1 MTHRFRFTCTRLLP
15 ACALAALLVGPPGFA
30 PSANAADVT
39 YPGSNLDKG
48 PLWNIDNSLFPAGS
62 LSDNVVT
69 INSGNVGGD
78 VYGNDVDAAFSPV
91 SNNTVILSGGSVGGD
106 ILGGAN
112 NGAVTDNNVSISG
125 FGSVLGSV
133 YGGYGA
139 AEGTVN
145 GNDVSISDSGS
156 VTGNVLGGY
165 SRSVNSHVIGNTVTI
180 SGGTVRDI
188 YGGQSGKG
196 NALNNRVTLDGAAS
210 QTNVI
215 YGGRVEQGTA
225 RENAVV
231 MKNGSVTLGIFGG
244 IATADGGQAQDNHVT
259 MSGGSVGEHLIG
271 GYVQNGSGAA
281 TGNSVIFNGGS
292 VTENVYGGRSVN
304 GPAQNNSVTMTNGSA
319 NWLLGGYSNSGDAS
333 GNRVEVSGGT
343 LSGGVNGGETTSG
356 NATGNSV
363 DFSNVTATYVQGGY
377 SGSGSATGNSL
388 ALHSGTVQNNAFGGY
403 VDSGSGEA
411 SDNSVTFNGGS
422 VTNNI
427 YGGMSAAGLAQNN
440 SVTMTNGSAKWLL
453 GGYSANGNV
462 IGNSVT
468 FNGGSVTNN
477 IYGGMSA
484 AGLAQNNSVTMTNG
498 SAKWLLGGYSA
509 NGNVIG
515 NSVNVSG
522 GTLTGVSGGE
532 SNSGSATG
540 NIVSISSGTVQ
551 SNVNGGFVAS
561 GSGKATGNIVNI
573 SGNAD
578 LSTATVA
585 GGISSSDAFTGNTLN
600 KNSDAAVHI
609 ARNFASVNFGYS
621 GNANIGELDS
631 TPTGSALSGVT
642 VNTNA
647 NNVSFD
653 GVISGSGPITKT
665 GAGTLILSGT
675 NTYSGGTTISAGTL
689 SIGSDTNI
697 GSGTNTIG
705 NKGTLLLSGNGT
717 YTNDWTLSGAG
728 SAIATDNNNTLSG
741 VLSGNGGLTKTG
753 AGTLTLTGNNTYAGG
768 TAIND
773 GTLKGNIASGTDLSI
788 AASAI
793 YDGDNKARSVGGLNG
808 GGKILNTDGLTVQ
821 SGDFAGI
828 IDNSNTSLLKN
839 GAGTLTLTGNNAYTG
854 STTIS
859 EGTLKG
865 NIASGTD
872 LSIAASAIYDG
883 DNKAR
888 SVGGL
893 NGGGKILNTSGLT
906 VQSGTFGG
914 VIDNSNTSLIK
925 TGAGTLTLTGNN
937 AYTGGTTISEGT
949 LKGNIASGTD
959 LSIAASATY
968 DGDNK
973 ARSVGD
979 LNGGGNIFNTDG
991 LTVQSGTF
999 DGVIDNSNTSLTKT
1013 GAGTLTLT
1021 GNNAYTGSTT
1031 ISEGT
1036 LKGNI
1041 ASGTDLSIAASAT
1054 YDGANKARSVGG
1066 LNGGGKILNTDGLTV
1081 QSGTFGGVIG
1091 NSNTS
1096 LIKTGAGTLTLTGTN
1111 AYTGSTTI
1119 SEGTLK
1125 GNIASGTDLSI
1136 ADSATYDGDN
1146 KARSVGGL
1154 NGAGNILNTDG
1165 LTVQSGDFAGSI
1177 DNSNSGL
1184 TKTGA
1189 GTLTLSGTNTYTGM
1203 TTVRSGTLA
1212 LGSDLTS
1219 NQLTLY
1225 GGTVF
1230 DRGSHNHSLDNG
1242 ILSVNGANGQSAM
1255 YKGDLSARN
1264 ATLNFIS
1271 PVHPT
1276 QPLLRVT
1283 GDADVSGSACNVG
1296 LAGGT
1301 SLASGS
1307 TLTLLEVD
1315 PDKTLTANNLQR
1327 GNGIVQIGS
1336 TVAHDITADVNLDP
1350 TTRRLNAVTAQVSP
1364 GRATDQSKALSEGFL
1379 GGLALN
1385 LQGADLVAGRGMDSA
1400 VRASSGT
1407 DDAERHG
1414 FAGFG
1419 ALSGGSLRYN
1429 TGSHLDMNSLSLLTG
1444 LAWGIDL
1451 APGRLT
1457 LGAFFEYGNGS
1468 YDTHNSF
1475 TNAASVD
1482 GDGNAYYLGGGILA
1496 RMDFVNIGPGRF
1508 YAEAS
1513 GRAGKTH
1520 NEYDSSDLRDAAGRK
1535 ADYDSSSPYYG
1546 LHFGTGYV
1554 WNINDAATLDLYGKY
1569 FWTRQQGDSVGLS
1582 TGEHLSFDD
1591 INSSR
1596 LRFGGRFAYILNE
1609 HVAPYIGAAWE
1620 HEFDGKARAKT
1631 NGFDIDAPN
1640 LRGNTGIGELG
1651 LSLTPSADLPL
1662 TIDLGVQGYTGKHEG
1677 VTGSLM
1683 VKWEF

>member
-1 MTHRFRFTCTRLLP
+1 M
-15 ACALAALLVGPPGFA
+15 
-30 PSANAADVT
+30 
-39 YPGSNLDKG
+39 
-48 PLWNIDNSLFPAGS
+48 
-62 LSDNVVT
+62 
-69 INSGNVGGD
+69 
-78 VYGNDVDAAFSPV
+78 
-91 SNNTVILSGGSVGGD
+91 
-106 ILGGAN
+106 
-112 NGAVTDNNVSISG
+112 
-125 FGSVLGSV
+125 
-133 YGGYGA
+133 
-139 AEGTVN
+139 
-145 GNDVSISDSGS
+145 
-156 VTGNVLGGY
+156 
-165 SRSVNSHVIGNTVTI
+165 
-180 SGGTVRDI
+180 
-188 YGGQSGKG
+188 
-196 NALNNRVTLDGAAS
+196 
-210 QTNVI
+210 
-215 YGGRVEQGTA
+215 
-225 RENAVV
+225 
-231 MKNGSVTLGIFGG
+231 
-244 IATADGGQAQDNHVT
+244 
-259 MSGGSVGEHLIG
+259 
-271 GYVQNGSGAA
+271 
-281 TGNSVIFNGGS
+281 
-292 VTENVYGGRSVN
+292 
-304 GPAQNNSVTMTNGSA
+304 
-319 NWLLGGYSNSGDAS
+319 
-333 GNRVEVSGGT
+333 
-343 LSGGVNGGETTSG
+343 
-356 NATGNSV
+356 
-363 DFSNVTATYVQGGY
+363 
-377 SGSGSATGNSL
+377 
-388 ALHSGTVQNNAFGGY
+388 
-403 VDSGSGEA
+403 DSGSGEA

-462 IGNSVT
+462 IGNS
-468 FNGGSVTNN
+468 
-477 IYGGMSA
+477 I
-484 AGLAQNNSVTMTNG
+484 
-498 SAKWLLGGYSA
+498 
-509 NGNVIG
+509 
-515 NSVNVSG
+515 NVSG

-540 NIVSISSGTVQ
+540 NIVSISGGTVQ

-653 GVISGSGPITKT
+653 GVISGSGSITKA

-675 NTYSGGTTISAGTL
+675 NTYSDGTTISAGTL

-697 GSGTNTIG
+697 GSGTNTID

-788 AASAI
+788 ADSAI

-808 GGKILNTDGLTVQ
+808 AGKILNTNGLTVQ

-872 LSIAASAIYDG
+872 LSIADSAIYDG

-893 NGGGKILNTSGLT
+893 NGGGNIFNTDGLT

-937 AYTGGTTISEGT
+937 AYTGGTTINAGT

-959 LSIAASATY
+959 LSIAASAIY
-968 DGDNK
+968 DGD
-973 ARSVGD
+973 
-979 LNGGGNIFNTDG
+979 
-991 LTVQSGTF
+991 
-999 DGVIDNSNTSLTKT
+999 
-1013 GAGTLTLT
+1013 
-1021 GNNAYTGSTT
+1021 
-1031 ISEGT
+1031 
-1036 LKGNI
+1036 
-1041 ASGTDLSIAASAT
+1041 
-1054 YDGANKARSVGG
+1054 NKARSVGG

-1081 QSGTFGGVIG
+1081 QSG
-1091 NSNTS
+1091 
-1096 LIKTGAGTLTLTGTN
+1096 
-1111 AYTGSTTI
+1111 
-1119 SEGTLK
+1119 
-1125 GNIASGTDLSI
+1125 
-1136 ADSATYDGDN
+1136 
-1146 KARSVGGL
+1146 
-1154 NGAGNILNTDG
+1154 
-1165 LTVQSGDFAGSI
+1165 DFAGSI
-1177 DNSNSGL
+1177 DNSNTSL

-1212 LGSDLTS
+1212 LGSELTS

-1242 ILSVNGANGQSAM
+1242 ILSVNGVNGQSAM

-1283 GDADVSGSACNVG
+1283 GDTDVSGSACNVG

-1307 TLTLLEVD
+1307 TLPLLEVD

-1336 TVAHDITADVNLDP
+1336 TVAHDINADVNLDP
-1350 TTRRLNAVTAQVSP
+1350 TTRRLNALTAQVSP
-1364 GRATDQSKALSEGFL
+1364 GRATDQSKALPEGFL

-1496 RMDFVNIGPGRF
+1496 RMDFVNTGPGRF

-1620 HEFDGKARAKT
+1620 HEFDGKARART

-1662 TIDLGVQGYTGKHEG
+1662 TVDLGVQGYTGKHEG

>member
-48 PLWNIDNSLFPAGS
+48 PLWNIGNSLFPAGS
-62 LSDNVVT
+62 LSNNKVT
-69 INSGNVGGD
+69 INSGNVSGD

-112 NGAVTDNNVSISG
+112 NGAVTGNKVSISG

-145 GNDVSISDSGS
+145 GNDVSIFDSGS

-196 NALNNRVTLDGAAS
+196 NALNNSVTLDGAAS
-210 QTNVI
+210 QANVI

-244 IATADGGQAQDNHVT
+244 IATVDGGQAQDNHVT
-259 MSGGSVGEHLIG
+259 MSGGAVGEHLIG
-271 GYVQNGSGAA
+271 GYVQNGNGAA

-319 NWLLGGYSNSGDAS
+319 NWLLGGYSDSGDAS

-440 SVTMTNGSAKWLL
+440 SVIMTNGSA
-453 GGYSANGNV
+453 N
-462 IGNSVT
+462 
-468 FNGGSVTNN
+468 
-477 IYGGMSA
+477 
-484 AGLAQNNSVTMTNG
+484 
-498 SAKWLLGGYSA
+498 WLLGGYSA

-522 GTLTGVSGGE
+522 GE

-540 NIVSISSGTVQ
+540 NIVSISGGTVQ

-653 GVISGSGPITKT
+653 GVISGSGSITKT

-872 LSIAASAIYDG
+872 LSIAASA
-883 DNKAR
+883 
-888 SVGGL
+888 
-893 NGGGKILNTSGLT
+893 
-906 VQSGTFGG
+906 
-914 VIDNSNTSLIK
+914 
-925 TGAGTLTLTGNN
+925 
-937 AYTGGTTISEGT
+937 
-949 LKGNIASGTD
+949 
-959 LSIAASATY
+959 
-968 DGDNK
+968 
-973 ARSVGD
+973 
-979 LNGGGNIFNTDG
+979 
-991 LTVQSGTF
+991 
-999 DGVIDNSNTSLTKT
+999 
-1013 GAGTLTLT
+1013 
-1021 GNNAYTGSTT
+1021 
-1031 ISEGT
+1031 
-1036 LKGNI
+1036 
-1041 ASGTDLSIAASAT
+1041 T

-1096 LIKTGAGTLTLTGTN
+1096 LI
-1111 AYTGSTTI
+1111 
-1119 SEGTLK
+1119 
-1125 GNIASGTDLSI
+1125 
-1136 ADSATYDGDN
+1136 
-1146 KARSVGGL
+1146 
-1154 NGAGNILNTDG
+1154 
-1165 LTVQSGDFAGSI
+1165 
-1177 DNSNSGL
+1177 
-1184 TKTGA
+1184 KTGA

-1242 ILSVNGANGQSAM
+1242 ILSVNGANSQSAM

-1350 TTRRLNAVTAQVSP
+1350 TTGRLNAVTAQVSP
-1364 GRATDQSKALSEGFL
+1364 GRATDQSKALPEGFL

-1482 GDGNAYYLGGGILA
+1482 GDGTAYYLGGGILA
-1496 RMDFVNIGPGRF
+1496 RMDFVNTGPGRF

-1620 HEFDGKARAKT
+1620 HEFDGKARART

>member
-1 MTHRFRFTCTRLLP
+1 M
-15 ACALAALLVGPPGFA
+15 
-30 PSANAADVT
+30 
-39 YPGSNLDKG
+39 
-48 PLWNIDNSLFPAGS
+48 
-62 LSDNVVT
+62 
-69 INSGNVGGD
+69 
-78 VYGNDVDAAFSPV
+78 
-91 SNNTVILSGGSVGGD
+91 
-106 ILGGAN
+106 
-112 NGAVTDNNVSISG
+112 
-125 FGSVLGSV
+125 
-133 YGGYGA
+133 
-139 AEGTVN
+139 
-145 GNDVSISDSGS
+145 
-156 VTGNVLGGY
+156 
-165 SRSVNSHVIGNTVTI
+165 
-180 SGGTVRDI
+180 
-188 YGGQSGKG
+188 
-196 NALNNRVTLDGAAS
+196 NALNNSVTLDGAAS
-210 QTNVI
+210 QANVI

-231 MKNGSVTLGIFGG
+231 MKNGNVALGIFGG

-271 GYVQNGSGAA
+271 GYVQNGNGEAS
-281 TGNSVIFNGGS
+281 GNSVIFNGGS

-319 NWLLGGYSNSGDAS
+319 KWLLGGYSNSGDAS

-388 ALHSGTVQNNAFGGY
+388 TIRSGTVQNNAFGGY

-411 SDNSVTFNGGS
+411 SD
-422 VTNNI
+422 
-427 YGGMSAAGLAQNN
+427 
-440 SVTMTNGSAKWLL
+440 
-453 GGYSANGNV
+453 
-462 IGNSVT
+462 NSVT

-653 GVISGSGPITKT
+653 GVISGSGSITKT

-793 YDGDNKARSVGGLNG
+793 YGGDNKAHSVGGLNG

-821 SGDFAGI
+821 SGDFAG
-828 IDNSNTSLLKN
+828 
-839 GAGTLTLTGNNAYTG
+839 
-854 STTIS
+854 
-859 EGTLKG
+859 
-865 NIASGTD
+865 
-872 LSIAASAIYDG
+872 
-883 DNKAR
+883 
-888 SVGGL
+888 
-893 NGGGKILNTSGLT
+893 
-906 VQSGTFGG
+906 F
-914 VIDNSNTSLIK
+914 
-925 TGAGTLTLTGNN
+925 
-937 AYTGGTTISEGT
+937 
-949 LKGNIASGTD
+949 
-959 LSIAASATY
+959 
-968 DGDNK
+968 
-973 ARSVGD
+973 
-979 LNGGGNIFNTDG
+979 
-991 LTVQSGTF
+991 
-999 DGVIDNSNTSLTKT
+999 IDNSNTSLTKT

-1054 YDGANKARSVGG
+1054 YDGDNKARSVGG
-1066 LNGGGKILNTDGLTV
+1066 LNGGGKILNTDGLTVQSGDFAGFIDNSNTSLTKTGAGTLTLTGNNAYTGSTTISEGTLKGNIASGTDLSIAASATYDGDNKARSVGGLNGGGKILNTDGLTVQNGTFGGVIDNSNTSLTKTGAGTLTLTRNNAYTGGTTISEGTLKGNIASGTDLSIVDNATYDGDNKARSVGGLNGGGNILNTDGLTV

-1444 LAWGIDL
+1444 LSWGIDL

-1620 HEFDGKARAKT
+1620 HEFDGKARATT

-1640 LRGNTGIGELG
+1640 LHGNTGIGELG

-1662 TIDLGVQGYTGKHEG
+1662 TIDLGVQGYTGKREG

>member
-145 GNDVSISDSGS
+145 GNDVSIFDSGS

-196 NALNNRVTLDGAAS
+196 NALNNSVTLDGAAS
-210 QTNVI
+210 QANVI

-259 MSGGSVGEHLIG
+259 MSGGAVGEHLIG

-319 NWLLGGYSNSGDAS
+319 KWLLGGYSNSGDAS

-388 ALHSGTVQNNAFGGY
+388 AIRSGTVQNNAFGGY

-411 SDNSVTFNGGS
+411 S
-422 VTNNI
+422 
-427 YGGMSAAGLAQNN
+427 
-440 SVTMTNGSAKWLL
+440 
-453 GGYSANGNV
+453 
-462 IGNSVT
+462 GNSVT

-540 NIVSISSGTVQ
+540 NIVSISGGTVQ

-578 LSTATVA
+578 LSGAVVA
-585 GGISSSDAFTGNTLN
+585 GGSSPDGDAFTDNTLN

-621 GNANIGELDS
+621 GTANIGELDS

-653 GVISGSGPITKT
+653 GVISGSGSITKT

-728 SAIATDNNNTLSG
+728 STIATDNNNTLSG

-753 AGTLTLTGNNTYAGG
+753 AGTLTL
-768 TAIND
+768 
-773 GTLKGNIASGTDLSI
+773 
-788 AASAI
+788 
-793 YDGDNKARSVGGLNG
+793 
-808 GGKILNTDGLTVQ
+808 
-821 SGDFAGI
+821 
-828 IDNSNTSLLKN
+828 
-839 GAGTLTLTGNNAYTG
+839 
-854 STTIS
+854 
-859 EGTLKG
+859 
-865 NIASGTD
+865 
-872 LSIAASAIYDG
+872 
-883 DNKAR
+883 
-888 SVGGL
+888 
-893 NGGGKILNTSGLT
+893 
-906 VQSGTFGG
+906 
-914 VIDNSNTSLIK
+914 
-925 TGAGTLTLTGNN
+925 
-937 AYTGGTTISEGT
+937 
-949 LKGNIASGTD
+949 
-959 LSIAASATY
+959 
-968 DGDNK
+968 
-973 ARSVGD
+973 
-979 LNGGGNIFNTDG
+979 
-991 LTVQSGTF
+991 
-999 DGVIDNSNTSLTKT
+999 
-1013 GAGTLTLT
+1013 
-1021 GNNAYTGSTT
+1021 
-1031 ISEGT
+1031 
-1036 LKGNI
+1036 
-1041 ASGTDLSIAASAT
+1041 
-1054 YDGANKARSVGG
+1054 
-1066 LNGGGKILNTDGLTV
+1066 
-1081 QSGTFGGVIG
+1081 
-1091 NSNTS
+1091 
-1096 LIKTGAGTLTLTGTN
+1096 
-1111 AYTGSTTI
+1111 
-1119 SEGTLK
+1119 
-1125 GNIASGTDLSI
+1125 
-1136 ADSATYDGDN
+1136 
-1146 KARSVGGL
+1146 
-1154 NGAGNILNTDG
+1154 
-1165 LTVQSGDFAGSI
+1165 
-1177 DNSNSGL
+1177 
-1184 TKTGA
+1184 
-1189 GTLTLSGTNTYTGM
+1189 SGTNTSTGM

-1230 DRGSHNHSLDNG
+1230 NRGSHNHSLDNG

-1620 HEFDGKARAKT
+1620 HEFDGKARART

-1651 LSLTPSADLPL
+1651 LSLTPSTDLPL
-1662 TIDLGVQGYTGKHEG
+1662 TVDLGVQGYTGKHEG

>member
-145 GNDVSISDSGS
+145 GNDVSIFDSGS

-196 NALNNRVTLDGAAS
+196 NALNNSVTLDGAVS
-210 QTNVI
+210 QANVI

-319 NWLLGGYSNSGDAS
+319 NWLLGGYSDSGDVS
-333 GNRVEVSGGT
+333 GNSVNVSGGT

-462 IGNSVT
+462 IGNS
-468 FNGGSVTNN
+468 
-477 IYGGMSA
+477 I
-484 AGLAQNNSVTMTNG
+484 
-498 SAKWLLGGYSA
+498 
-509 NGNVIG
+509 
-515 NSVNVSG
+515 NVSG

-540 NIVSISSGTVQ
+540 NIVSISGGTVQ

-653 GVISGSGPITKT
+653 GVISGSGSITKA

-741 VLSGNGGLTKTG
+741 VLSGNGGLTKKG
-753 AGTLTLTGNNTYAGG
+753 GGILTLTGNNAYTGS
-768 TAIND
+768 TTISE

-828 IDNSNTSLLKN
+828 IDNSNTSL
-839 GAGTLTLTGNNAYTG
+839 
-854 STTIS
+854 
-859 EGTLKG
+859 
-865 NIASGTD
+865 
-872 LSIAASAIYDG
+872 
-883 DNKAR
+883 
-888 SVGGL
+888 
-893 NGGGKILNTSGLT
+893 
-906 VQSGTFGG
+906 
-914 VIDNSNTSLIK
+914 
-925 TGAGTLTLTGNN
+925 
-937 AYTGGTTISEGT
+937 
-949 LKGNIASGTD
+949 
-959 LSIAASATY
+959 
-968 DGDNK
+968 
-973 ARSVGD
+973 
-979 LNGGGNIFNTDG
+979 
-991 LTVQSGTF
+991 
-999 DGVIDNSNTSLTKT
+999 
-1013 GAGTLTLT
+1013 
-1021 GNNAYTGSTT
+1021 
-1031 ISEGT
+1031 
-1036 LKGNI
+1036 
-1041 ASGTDLSIAASAT
+1041 
-1054 YDGANKARSVGG
+1054 
-1066 LNGGGKILNTDGLTV
+1066 
-1081 QSGTFGGVIG
+1081 
-1091 NSNTS
+1091 
-1096 LIKTGAGTLTLTGTN
+1096 
-1111 AYTGSTTI
+1111 
-1119 SEGTLK
+1119 
-1125 GNIASGTDLSI
+1125 
-1136 ADSATYDGDN
+1136 
-1146 KARSVGGL
+1146 
-1154 NGAGNILNTDG
+1154 
-1165 LTVQSGDFAGSI
+1165 
-1177 DNSNSGL
+1177 

-1230 DRGSHNHSLDNG
+1230 DRGSHNHNLDNG
-1242 ILSVNGANGQSAM
+1242 ILSVNGANSQNAM

-1283 GDADVSGSACNVG
+1283 GDTDVSGSAYNVG
-1296 LAGGT
+1296 LSGGT
-1301 SLASGS
+1301 SLAAGS
-1307 TLTLLEVD
+1307 TLTLLEVGAG
-1315 PDKTLTANNLQR
+1315 KMLTANNLR
-1327 GNGIVQIGS
+1327 KGGGIVQIGS
-1336 TVAHDITADVNLDP
+1336 TVAHDITTDVALDP
-1350 TTRRLNAVTAQVSP
+1350 TTGRLNAVTAQVSP
-1364 GRATDQSKALSEGFL
+1364 GRATDQSKALPKGFL

-1662 TIDLGVQGYTGKHEG
+1662 TVDLGVQGYTGKHEG

>member
-48 PLWNIDNSLFPAGS
+48 PLWNIGNSLFPAGS
-62 LSDNVVT
+62 LSDNKVT
-69 INSGNVGGD
+69 INSGNVSGD

-112 NGAVTDNNVSISG
+112 NGAVTGNKVSISG

-145 GNDVSISDSGS
+145 GNDVSIFDSGS

-196 NALNNRVTLDGAAS
+196 NALNNSVTLDGAAS
-210 QTNVI
+210 QANVI

-244 IATADGGQAQDNHVT
+244 IATVDGGQAQDNHVT
-259 MSGGSVGEHLIG
+259 MSGGAVGEHLIG
-271 GYVQNGSGAA
+271 GYVQNGNGAA

-319 NWLLGGYSNSGDAS
+319 NWLLGGYSDSGDAS

-440 SVTMTNGSAKWLL
+440 SVIMTNGSA
-453 GGYSANGNV
+453 N
-462 IGNSVT
+462 
-468 FNGGSVTNN
+468 
-477 IYGGMSA
+477 
-484 AGLAQNNSVTMTNG
+484 
-498 SAKWLLGGYSA
+498 WLLGGYSA

-540 NIVSISSGTVQ
+540 NIVSISGGTVQ

-653 GVISGSGPITKT
+653 GVISGSGSITKT

-1021 GNNAYTGSTT
+1021 GNNAYTGGTT

-1096 LIKTGAGTLTLTGTN
+1096 LIKTGAGTLTL
-1111 AYTGSTTI
+1111 
-1119 SEGTLK
+1119 
-1125 GNIASGTDLSI
+1125 
-1136 ADSATYDGDN
+1136 
-1146 KARSVGGL
+1146 
-1154 NGAGNILNTDG
+1154 
-1165 LTVQSGDFAGSI
+1165 
-1177 DNSNSGL
+1177 
-1184 TKTGA
+1184 
-1189 GTLTLSGTNTYTGM
+1189 SGTNTYTGM

-1242 ILSVNGANGQSAM
+1242 ILSVNGANSQSAM

-1283 GDADVSGSACNVG
+1283 GDADVSGSAYNVG

-1350 TTRRLNAVTAQVSP
+1350 TTGRLNAVTAQVSP
-1364 GRATDQSKALSEGFL
+1364 GRATDQSKALPEGFL

-1496 RMDFVNIGPGRF
+1496 RMDFVNTGPGRF

>member
-145 GNDVSISDSGS
+145 GNDVSIFDSGS

-259 MSGGSVGEHLIG
+259 MSGGAVGEHLIG

-319 NWLLGGYSNSGDAS
+319 NWLLGGYSDSGDVS
-333 GNRVEVSGGT
+333 GNSVNVSGGT

-388 ALHSGTVQNNAFGGY
+388 AIRSGTVQNNAFGGY

-411 SDNSVTFNGGS
+411 S
-422 VTNNI
+422 
-427 YGGMSAAGLAQNN
+427 
-440 SVTMTNGSAKWLL
+440 
-453 GGYSANGNV
+453 
-462 IGNSVT
+462 GNSVT

-540 NIVSISSGTVQ
+540 NIVSISGGTVQ

-578 LSTATVA
+578 LSGAVVA
-585 GGISSSDAFTGNTLN
+585 GGSSPDGDAFTDNTLN
-600 KNSDAAVHI
+600 KNSDAAVHL

-621 GNANIGELDS
+621 GTANIGELDS

-653 GVISGSGPITKT
+653 GVISGSGSITKT

-821 SGDFAGI
+821 SGDFAG
-828 IDNSNTSLLKN
+828 
-839 GAGTLTLTGNNAYTG
+839 
-854 STTIS
+854 
-859 EGTLKG
+859 
-865 NIASGTD
+865 
-872 LSIAASAIYDG
+872 
-883 DNKAR
+883 
-888 SVGGL
+888 
-893 NGGGKILNTSGLT
+893 
-906 VQSGTFGG
+906 F
-914 VIDNSNTSLIK
+914 
-925 TGAGTLTLTGNN
+925 
-937 AYTGGTTISEGT
+937 
-949 LKGNIASGTD
+949 
-959 LSIAASATY
+959 
-968 DGDNK
+968 
-973 ARSVGD
+973 
-979 LNGGGNIFNTDG
+979 
-991 LTVQSGTF
+991 
-999 DGVIDNSNTSLTKT
+999 IDNSNTSLTKT

-1081 QSGTFGGVIG
+1081 QNGTFGGVID

-1096 LIKTGAGTLTLTGTN
+1096 
-1111 AYTGSTTI
+1111 
-1119 SEGTLK
+1119 
-1125 GNIASGTDLSI
+1125 
-1136 ADSATYDGDN
+1136 
-1146 KARSVGGL
+1146 
-1154 NGAGNILNTDG
+1154 
-1165 LTVQSGDFAGSI
+1165 
-1177 DNSNSGL
+1177 L

-1230 DRGSHNHSLDNG
+1230 DRGSHNHNLDNG
-1242 ILSVNGANGQSAM
+1242 ILSVNGANSQSAM

-1283 GDADVSGSACNVG
+1283 GDTDVSGSAYNVG
-1296 LAGGT
+1296 LSGGT
-1301 SLASGS
+1301 SLAAGS
-1307 TLTLLEVD
+1307 TLTLLEVGAG
-1315 PDKTLTANNLQR
+1315 KMLTANNLR
-1327 GNGIVQIGS
+1327 KGGGIVQIGS
-1336 TVAHDITADVNLDP
+1336 TVAHDITTDVALDP

-1520 NEYDSSDLRDAAGRK
+1520 NEYDSSDLRDVAGRK

-1620 HEFDGKARAKT
+1620 HEFDGKARART

-1662 TIDLGVQGYTGKHEG
+1662 TVDLGVQGYTGKHEG

>member
-1 MTHRFRFTCTRLLP
+1 M
-15 ACALAALLVGPPGFA
+15 
-30 PSANAADVT
+30 
-39 YPGSNLDKG
+39 
-48 PLWNIDNSLFPAGS
+48 
-62 LSDNVVT
+62 
-69 INSGNVGGD
+69 
-78 VYGNDVDAAFSPV
+78 
-91 SNNTVILSGGSVGGD
+91 
-106 ILGGAN
+106 
-112 NGAVTDNNVSISG
+112 
-125 FGSVLGSV
+125 
-133 YGGYGA
+133 
-139 AEGTVN
+139 
-145 GNDVSISDSGS
+145 
-156 VTGNVLGGY
+156 
-165 SRSVNSHVIGNTVTI
+165 
-180 SGGTVRDI
+180 
-188 YGGQSGKG
+188 
-196 NALNNRVTLDGAAS
+196 
-210 QTNVI
+210 
-215 YGGRVEQGTA
+215 
-225 RENAVV
+225 
-231 MKNGSVTLGIFGG
+231 
-244 IATADGGQAQDNHVT
+244 
-259 MSGGSVGEHLIG
+259 
-271 GYVQNGSGAA
+271 
-281 TGNSVIFNGGS
+281 
-292 VTENVYGGRSVN
+292 
-304 GPAQNNSVTMTNGSA
+304 
-319 NWLLGGYSNSGDAS
+319 
-333 GNRVEVSGGT
+333 
-343 LSGGVNGGETTSG
+343 
-356 NATGNSV
+356 
-363 DFSNVTATYVQGGY
+363 
-377 SGSGSATGNSL
+377 
-388 ALHSGTVQNNAFGGY
+388 
-403 VDSGSGEA
+403 DSGSGEA

-462 IGNSVT
+462 IGNS
-468 FNGGSVTNN
+468 
-477 IYGGMSA
+477 I
-484 AGLAQNNSVTMTNG
+484 
-498 SAKWLLGGYSA
+498 
-509 NGNVIG
+509 
-515 NSVNVSG
+515 NVSG

-540 NIVSISSGTVQ
+540 NIVSISGGTVQ

-653 GVISGSGPITKT
+653 GVISGSGSITKA

-675 NTYSGGTTISAGTL
+675 NTYSDGTTISAGTL

-741 VLSGNGGLTKTG
+741 VLSDNGGLTKTG

-788 AASAI
+788 ADSAI

-821 SGDFAGI
+821 SGDFAGS
-828 IDNSNTSLLKN
+828 IDNSNTS
-839 GAGTLTLTGNNAYTG
+839 
-854 STTIS
+854 
-859 EGTLKG
+859 
-865 NIASGTD
+865 
-872 LSIAASAIYDG
+872 
-883 DNKAR
+883 
-888 SVGGL
+888 
-893 NGGGKILNTSGLT
+893 
-906 VQSGTFGG
+906 
-914 VIDNSNTSLIK
+914 
-925 TGAGTLTLTGNN
+925 
-937 AYTGGTTISEGT
+937 
-949 LKGNIASGTD
+949 
-959 LSIAASATY
+959 
-968 DGDNK
+968 
-973 ARSVGD
+973 
-979 LNGGGNIFNTDG
+979 
-991 LTVQSGTF
+991 
-999 DGVIDNSNTSLTKT
+999 
-1013 GAGTLTLT
+1013 
-1021 GNNAYTGSTT
+1021 
-1031 ISEGT
+1031 
-1036 LKGNI
+1036 
-1041 ASGTDLSIAASAT
+1041 
-1054 YDGANKARSVGG
+1054 
-1066 LNGGGKILNTDGLTV
+1066 
-1081 QSGTFGGVIG
+1081 
-1091 NSNTS
+1091 
-1096 LIKTGAGTLTLTGTN
+1096 
-1111 AYTGSTTI
+1111 
-1119 SEGTLK
+1119 
-1125 GNIASGTDLSI
+1125 
-1136 ADSATYDGDN
+1136 
-1146 KARSVGGL
+1146 
-1154 NGAGNILNTDG
+1154 
-1165 LTVQSGDFAGSI
+1165 
-1177 DNSNSGL
+1177 L

-1212 LGSDLTS
+1212 LGSELTS

-1242 ILSVNGANGQSAM
+1242 ILSVNGVNGQSAM

-1283 GDADVSGSACNVG
+1283 GDTDVSGSACNVG

-1307 TLTLLEVD
+1307 TLPLLEVD

-1336 TVAHDITADVNLDP
+1336 TVAHDINADVNLDP
-1350 TTRRLNAVTAQVSP
+1350 TTRRLNALTAQVSP
-1364 GRATDQSKALSEGFL
+1364 GRATDQSKALPEGFL

-1496 RMDFVNIGPGRF
+1496 RMDFVNTGPGRF

-1620 HEFDGKARAKT
+1620 HEFDGKARART

-1662 TIDLGVQGYTGKHEG
+1662 TVDLGVQGYTGKHEG

>member
-145 GNDVSISDSGS
+145 GNDVSIFDSGS

-165 SRSVNSHVIGNTVTI
+165 SRSVNSHVIENTVTI

-196 NALNNRVTLDGAAS
+196 NALNNSVTLDGAVS
-210 QTNVI
+210 QANVI

-319 NWLLGGYSNSGDAS
+319 NWLLGGYSDSGDVS
-333 GNRVEVSGGT
+333 GNSVNVSGGT

-388 ALHSGTVQNNAFGGY
+388 AIRSGTVQNNAFGGY

-411 SDNSVTFNGGS
+411 S
-422 VTNNI
+422 
-427 YGGMSAAGLAQNN
+427 
-440 SVTMTNGSAKWLL
+440 
-453 GGYSANGNV
+453 
-462 IGNSVT
+462 GNSVT

-484 AGLAQNNSVTMTNG
+484 AGLAQNNSVTMTKG

-540 NIVSISSGTVQ
+540 NIVSISGGTVQ

-578 LSTATVA
+578 LSGAVVA
-585 GGISSSDAFTGNTLN
+585 GGSSPDGDAFTDNTLN
-600 KNSDAAVHI
+600 KNSDAAVHL

-621 GNANIGELDS
+621 GTANIGELDS

-653 GVISGSGPITKT
+653 GVISGSGSITKT

-753 AGTLTLTGNNTYAGG
+753 AGTLTL
-768 TAIND
+768 
-773 GTLKGNIASGTDLSI
+773 
-788 AASAI
+788 
-793 YDGDNKARSVGGLNG
+793 
-808 GGKILNTDGLTVQ
+808 
-821 SGDFAGI
+821 
-828 IDNSNTSLLKN
+828 
-839 GAGTLTLTGNNAYTG
+839 
-854 STTIS
+854 
-859 EGTLKG
+859 
-865 NIASGTD
+865 
-872 LSIAASAIYDG
+872 
-883 DNKAR
+883 
-888 SVGGL
+888 
-893 NGGGKILNTSGLT
+893 
-906 VQSGTFGG
+906 
-914 VIDNSNTSLIK
+914 
-925 TGAGTLTLTGNN
+925 
-937 AYTGGTTISEGT
+937 
-949 LKGNIASGTD
+949 
-959 LSIAASATY
+959 
-968 DGDNK
+968 
-973 ARSVGD
+973 
-979 LNGGGNIFNTDG
+979 
-991 LTVQSGTF
+991 
-999 DGVIDNSNTSLTKT
+999 
-1013 GAGTLTLT
+1013 
-1021 GNNAYTGSTT
+1021 
-1031 ISEGT
+1031 
-1036 LKGNI
+1036 
-1041 ASGTDLSIAASAT
+1041 
-1054 YDGANKARSVGG
+1054 
-1066 LNGGGKILNTDGLTV
+1066 
-1081 QSGTFGGVIG
+1081 
-1091 NSNTS
+1091 
-1096 LIKTGAGTLTLTGTN
+1096 
-1111 AYTGSTTI
+1111 
-1119 SEGTLK
+1119 
-1125 GNIASGTDLSI
+1125 
-1136 ADSATYDGDN
+1136 
-1146 KARSVGGL
+1146 
-1154 NGAGNILNTDG
+1154 
-1165 LTVQSGDFAGSI
+1165 
-1177 DNSNSGL
+1177 
-1184 TKTGA
+1184 
-1189 GTLTLSGTNTYTGM
+1189 SGTNTYTGM
-1203 TTVRSGTLA
+1203 TMVRSGALA

-1242 ILSVNGANGQSAM
+1242 ILSVNGANSQSAM

-1620 HEFDGKARAKT
+1620 HEFDGKARART

-1662 TIDLGVQGYTGKHEG
+1662 TVDLGVQGYTGKREG

>member
-48 PLWNIDNSLFPAGS
+48 PLWNIGNSLFPAGS
-62 LSDNVVT
+62 LSDNKVT
-69 INSGNVGGD
+69 INSGNVSGD

-112 NGAVTDNNVSISG
+112 NGAVTGNKVSISG

-145 GNDVSISDSGS
+145 GNDVSIFDSGS

-196 NALNNRVTLDGAAS
+196 NALNNSVTLDGAAS
-210 QTNVI
+210 QANVI

-244 IATADGGQAQDNHVT
+244 IATVDGGQAQDNHVT
-259 MSGGSVGEHLIG
+259 MSGGAVGEHLIG
-271 GYVQNGSGAA
+271 GYVQNGNGAA

-319 NWLLGGYSNSGDAS
+319 NWLLGGYSDSGDAS

-440 SVTMTNGSAKWLL
+440 SVIMTNGSA
-453 GGYSANGNV
+453 N
-462 IGNSVT
+462 
-468 FNGGSVTNN
+468 
-477 IYGGMSA
+477 
-484 AGLAQNNSVTMTNG
+484 
-498 SAKWLLGGYSA
+498 WLLGGYSA

-578 LSTATVA
+578 LSGAVVA
-585 GGISSSDAFTGNTLN
+585 GGSSPDGDAFTGNTLN

-653 GVISGSGPITKT
+653 GVISGSGSITKT

-753 AGTLTLTGNNTYAGG
+753 TSTLTLTGNNAYTGS
-768 TAIND
+768 TTISD

-788 AASAI
+788 VDNAI

-808 GGKILNTDGLTVQ
+808 GGNILNTD
-821 SGDFAGI
+821 
-828 IDNSNTSLLKN
+828 
-839 GAGTLTLTGNNAYTG
+839 
-854 STTIS
+854 
-859 EGTLKG
+859 
-865 NIASGTD
+865 
-872 LSIAASAIYDG
+872 
-883 DNKAR
+883 
-888 SVGGL
+888 
-893 NGGGKILNTSGLT
+893 GLT

-914 VIDNSNTSLIK
+914 VIDNSNTS
-925 TGAGTLTLTGNN
+925 
-937 AYTGGTTISEGT
+937 
-949 LKGNIASGTD
+949 
-959 LSIAASATY
+959 
-968 DGDNK
+968 
-973 ARSVGD
+973 
-979 LNGGGNIFNTDG
+979 
-991 LTVQSGTF
+991 
-999 DGVIDNSNTSLTKT
+999 
-1013 GAGTLTLT
+1013 
-1021 GNNAYTGSTT
+1021 
-1031 ISEGT
+1031 
-1036 LKGNI
+1036 
-1041 ASGTDLSIAASAT
+1041 
-1054 YDGANKARSVGG
+1054 
-1066 LNGGGKILNTDGLTV
+1066 
-1081 QSGTFGGVIG
+1081 
-1091 NSNTS
+1091 
-1096 LIKTGAGTLTLTGTN
+1096 
-1111 AYTGSTTI
+1111 
-1119 SEGTLK
+1119 
-1125 GNIASGTDLSI
+1125 
-1136 ADSATYDGDN
+1136 
-1146 KARSVGGL
+1146 
-1154 NGAGNILNTDG
+1154 
-1165 LTVQSGDFAGSI
+1165 
-1177 DNSNSGL
+1177 L

-1203 TTVRSGTLA
+1203 TTVRSGALA

-1230 DRGSHNHSLDNG
+1230 DRGSHNHNLDNG

-1662 TIDLGVQGYTGKHEG
+1662 TVDLGVQGYTGKHEG

>member
-1 MTHRFRFTCTRLLP
+1 M
-15 ACALAALLVGPPGFA
+15 
-30 PSANAADVT
+30 
-39 YPGSNLDKG
+39 
-48 PLWNIDNSLFPAGS
+48 
-62 LSDNVVT
+62 
-69 INSGNVGGD
+69 
-78 VYGNDVDAAFSPV
+78 
-91 SNNTVILSGGSVGGD
+91 
-106 ILGGAN
+106 
-112 NGAVTDNNVSISG
+112 
-125 FGSVLGSV
+125 
-133 YGGYGA
+133 
-139 AEGTVN
+139 
-145 GNDVSISDSGS
+145 
-156 VTGNVLGGY
+156 
-165 SRSVNSHVIGNTVTI
+165 
-180 SGGTVRDI
+180 
-188 YGGQSGKG
+188 
-196 NALNNRVTLDGAAS
+196 
-210 QTNVI
+210 
-215 YGGRVEQGTA
+215 
-225 RENAVV
+225 
-231 MKNGSVTLGIFGG
+231 
-244 IATADGGQAQDNHVT
+244 
-259 MSGGSVGEHLIG
+259 
-271 GYVQNGSGAA
+271 
-281 TGNSVIFNGGS
+281 
-292 VTENVYGGRSVN
+292 
-304 GPAQNNSVTMTNGSA
+304 
-319 NWLLGGYSNSGDAS
+319 
-333 GNRVEVSGGT
+333 
-343 LSGGVNGGETTSG
+343 
-356 NATGNSV
+356 
-363 DFSNVTATYVQGGY
+363 
-377 SGSGSATGNSL
+377 
-388 ALHSGTVQNNAFGGY
+388 
-403 VDSGSGEA
+403 
-411 SDNSVTFNGGS
+411 
-422 VTNNI
+422 
-427 YGGMSAAGLAQNN
+427 
-440 SVTMTNGSAKWLL
+440 
-453 GGYSANGNV
+453 
-462 IGNSVT
+462 
-468 FNGGSVTNN
+468 
-477 IYGGMSA
+477 
-484 AGLAQNNSVTMTNG
+484 
-498 SAKWLLGGYSA
+498 
-509 NGNVIG
+509 
-515 NSVNVSG
+515 
-522 GTLTGVSGGE
+522 
-532 SNSGSATG
+532 
-540 NIVSISSGTVQ
+540 
-551 SNVNGGFVAS
+551 
-561 GSGKATGNIVNI
+561 NI

-578 LSTATVA
+578 LSGAVVA
-585 GGISSSDAFTGNTLN
+585 GGSSPDGDAFTDNTLN
-600 KNSDAAVHI
+600 KNSDAAVHL

-621 GNANIGELDS
+621 GTANIGELDS

-653 GVISGSGPITKT
+653 GVISGSGSITKT

-728 SAIATDNNNTLSG
+728 SAIAADNNNTLSG
-741 VLSGNGGLTKTG
+741 VLSGNG
-753 AGTLTLTGNNTYAGG
+753 
-768 TAIND
+768 
-773 GTLKGNIASGTDLSI
+773 
-788 AASAI
+788 
-793 YDGDNKARSVGGLNG
+793 
-808 GGKILNTDGLTVQ
+808 
-821 SGDFAGI
+821 
-828 IDNSNTSLLKN
+828 
-839 GAGTLTLTGNNAYTG
+839 
-854 STTIS
+854 
-859 EGTLKG
+859 
-865 NIASGTD
+865 
-872 LSIAASAIYDG
+872 
-883 DNKAR
+883 
-888 SVGGL
+888 
-893 NGGGKILNTSGLT
+893 
-906 VQSGTFGG
+906 
-914 VIDNSNTSLIK
+914 
-925 TGAGTLTLTGNN
+925 
-937 AYTGGTTISEGT
+937 
-949 LKGNIASGTD
+949 
-959 LSIAASATY
+959 
-968 DGDNK
+968 
-973 ARSVGD
+973 
-979 LNGGGNIFNTDG
+979 
-991 LTVQSGTF
+991 
-999 DGVIDNSNTSLTKT
+999 
-1013 GAGTLTLT
+1013 
-1021 GNNAYTGSTT
+1021 
-1031 ISEGT
+1031 
-1036 LKGNI
+1036 
-1041 ASGTDLSIAASAT
+1041 
-1054 YDGANKARSVGG
+1054 
-1066 LNGGGKILNTDGLTV
+1066 
-1081 QSGTFGGVIG
+1081 
-1091 NSNTS
+1091 
-1096 LIKTGAGTLTLTGTN
+1096 
-1111 AYTGSTTI
+1111 
-1119 SEGTLK
+1119 
-1125 GNIASGTDLSI
+1125 
-1136 ADSATYDGDN
+1136 
-1146 KARSVGGL
+1146 
-1154 NGAGNILNTDG
+1154 
-1165 LTVQSGDFAGSI
+1165 
-1177 DNSNSGL
+1177 GL

-1212 LGSDLTS
+1212 LGSELTS

-1307 TLTLLEVD
+1307 TLTLLDVD

-1336 TVAHDITADVNLDP
+1336 TVAHDITTDVALDP
-1350 TTRRLNAVTAQVSP
+1350 TTGRLSAVTAQVSP

-1620 HEFDGKARAKT
+1620 HEFDGKARART

-1662 TIDLGVQGYTGKHEG
+1662 TVDLGVQGYTGKHEG

>member
-1 MTHRFRFTCTRLLP
+1 
-15 ACALAALLVGPPGFA
+15 
-30 PSANAADVT
+30 
-39 YPGSNLDKG
+39 
-48 PLWNIDNSLFPAGS
+48 
-62 LSDNVVT
+62 
-69 INSGNVGGD
+69 
-78 VYGNDVDAAFSPV
+78 
-91 SNNTVILSGGSVGGD
+91 
-106 ILGGAN
+106 
-112 NGAVTDNNVSISG
+112 
-125 FGSVLGSV
+125 
-133 YGGYGA
+133 
-139 AEGTVN
+139 
-145 GNDVSISDSGS
+145 
-156 VTGNVLGGY
+156 
-165 SRSVNSHVIGNTVTI
+165 
-180 SGGTVRDI
+180 
-188 YGGQSGKG
+188 
-196 NALNNRVTLDGAAS
+196 
-210 QTNVI
+210 
-215 YGGRVEQGTA
+215 
-225 RENAVV
+225 
-231 MKNGSVTLGIFGG
+231 
-244 IATADGGQAQDNHVT
+244 
-259 MSGGSVGEHLIG
+259 MSGGAVGEHLIG

-319 NWLLGGYSNSGDAS
+319 KWLLGGYSNSGDAS

-377 SGSGSATGNSL
+377 SGSGCATGNSL
-388 ALHSGTVQNNAFGGY
+388 AIRSGTVQNNAFGGY

-411 SDNSVTFNGGS
+411 S
-422 VTNNI
+422 
-427 YGGMSAAGLAQNN
+427 
-440 SVTMTNGSAKWLL
+440 
-453 GGYSANGNV
+453 
-462 IGNSVT
+462 GNSVT

-540 NIVSISSGTVQ
+540 NIVSISGGTVQ

-578 LSTATVA
+578 LSGAVVA

-647 NNVSFD
+647 HNVSFD
-653 GVISGSGPITKT
+653 GVISGSGSITKA

-741 VLSGNGGLTKTG
+741 VLSGNG
-753 AGTLTLTGNNTYAGG
+753 
-768 TAIND
+768 
-773 GTLKGNIASGTDLSI
+773 
-788 AASAI
+788 
-793 YDGDNKARSVGGLNG
+793 
-808 GGKILNTDGLTVQ
+808 
-821 SGDFAGI
+821 
-828 IDNSNTSLLKN
+828 
-839 GAGTLTLTGNNAYTG
+839 
-854 STTIS
+854 
-859 EGTLKG
+859 
-865 NIASGTD
+865 
-872 LSIAASAIYDG
+872 
-883 DNKAR
+883 
-888 SVGGL
+888 
-893 NGGGKILNTSGLT
+893 
-906 VQSGTFGG
+906 
-914 VIDNSNTSLIK
+914 
-925 TGAGTLTLTGNN
+925 
-937 AYTGGTTISEGT
+937 
-949 LKGNIASGTD
+949 
-959 LSIAASATY
+959 
-968 DGDNK
+968 
-973 ARSVGD
+973 
-979 LNGGGNIFNTDG
+979 
-991 LTVQSGTF
+991 
-999 DGVIDNSNTSLTKT
+999 
-1013 GAGTLTLT
+1013 
-1021 GNNAYTGSTT
+1021 
-1031 ISEGT
+1031 
-1036 LKGNI
+1036 
-1041 ASGTDLSIAASAT
+1041 
-1054 YDGANKARSVGG
+1054 
-1066 LNGGGKILNTDGLTV
+1066 
-1081 QSGTFGGVIG
+1081 
-1091 NSNTS
+1091 
-1096 LIKTGAGTLTLTGTN
+1096 
-1111 AYTGSTTI
+1111 
-1119 SEGTLK
+1119 
-1125 GNIASGTDLSI
+1125 
-1136 ADSATYDGDN
+1136 
-1146 KARSVGGL
+1146 
-1154 NGAGNILNTDG
+1154 
-1165 LTVQSGDFAGSI
+1165 
-1177 DNSNSGL
+1177 GL

-1662 TIDLGVQGYTGKHEG
+1662 TIDLGVQGSTGKHEG

>member
-48 PLWNIDNSLFPAGS
+48 PLWNIGNSLFPAGS

-165 SRSVNSHVIGNTVTI
+165 SRSVNSHLIGNTVTI

-210 QTNVI
+210 QANVI

-271 GYVQNGSGAA
+271 GYVQNGNGAA

-319 NWLLGGYSNSGDAS
+319 NWLLGGYSDSGDVS
-333 GNRVEVSGGT
+333 GNSVNVSGGT

-422 VTNNI
+422 VANNI

-462 IGNSVT
+462 SGNS
-468 FNGGSVTNN
+468 
-477 IYGGMSA
+477 I
-484 AGLAQNNSVTMTNG
+484 
-498 SAKWLLGGYSA
+498 
-509 NGNVIG
+509 
-515 NSVNVSG
+515 NVSG

-540 NIVSISSGTVQ
+540 NIVSISGGTVQ

-653 GVISGSGPITKT
+653 GVISGSGSITKA

-753 AGTLTLTGNNTYAGG
+753 AGTLTL
-768 TAIND
+768 
-773 GTLKGNIASGTDLSI
+773 
-788 AASAI
+788 
-793 YDGDNKARSVGGLNG
+793 
-808 GGKILNTDGLTVQ
+808 
-821 SGDFAGI
+821 
-828 IDNSNTSLLKN
+828 
-839 GAGTLTLTGNNAYTG
+839 
-854 STTIS
+854 
-859 EGTLKG
+859 
-865 NIASGTD
+865 
-872 LSIAASAIYDG
+872 
-883 DNKAR
+883 
-888 SVGGL
+888 
-893 NGGGKILNTSGLT
+893 
-906 VQSGTFGG
+906 
-914 VIDNSNTSLIK
+914 
-925 TGAGTLTLTGNN
+925 
-937 AYTGGTTISEGT
+937 
-949 LKGNIASGTD
+949 
-959 LSIAASATY
+959 
-968 DGDNK
+968 
-973 ARSVGD
+973 
-979 LNGGGNIFNTDG
+979 
-991 LTVQSGTF
+991 
-999 DGVIDNSNTSLTKT
+999 
-1013 GAGTLTLT
+1013 
-1021 GNNAYTGSTT
+1021 
-1031 ISEGT
+1031 
-1036 LKGNI
+1036 
-1041 ASGTDLSIAASAT
+1041 
-1054 YDGANKARSVGG
+1054 
-1066 LNGGGKILNTDGLTV
+1066 
-1081 QSGTFGGVIG
+1081 
-1091 NSNTS
+1091 
-1096 LIKTGAGTLTLTGTN
+1096 
-1111 AYTGSTTI
+1111 
-1119 SEGTLK
+1119 
-1125 GNIASGTDLSI
+1125 
-1136 ADSATYDGDN
+1136 
-1146 KARSVGGL
+1146 
-1154 NGAGNILNTDG
+1154 
-1165 LTVQSGDFAGSI
+1165 
-1177 DNSNSGL
+1177 
-1184 TKTGA
+1184 
-1189 GTLTLSGTNTYTGM
+1189 SGTNTYTGM
-1203 TTVRSGTLA
+1203 TTVRSGTLT

-1230 DRGSHNHSLDNG
+1230 DRGSHNHSMDNG
-1242 ILSVNGANGQSAM
+1242 ILSVNGVNGQSAM

-1276 QPLLRVT
+1276 QSLLRVT
-1283 GDADVSGSACNVG
+1283 GDTDVSGSAYNVG

-1662 TIDLGVQGYTGKHEG
+1662 TVDLGVQGYTGKHEG

>member
-1 MTHRFRFTCTRLLP
+1 M
-15 ACALAALLVGPPGFA
+15 
-30 PSANAADVT
+30 
-39 YPGSNLDKG
+39 
-48 PLWNIDNSLFPAGS
+48 
-62 LSDNVVT
+62 
-69 INSGNVGGD
+69 
-78 VYGNDVDAAFSPV
+78 
-91 SNNTVILSGGSVGGD
+91 
-106 ILGGAN
+106 
-112 NGAVTDNNVSISG
+112 
-125 FGSVLGSV
+125 
-133 YGGYGA
+133 
-139 AEGTVN
+139 
-145 GNDVSISDSGS
+145 
-156 VTGNVLGGY
+156 
-165 SRSVNSHVIGNTVTI
+165 
-180 SGGTVRDI
+180 
-188 YGGQSGKG
+188 
-196 NALNNRVTLDGAAS
+196 
-210 QTNVI
+210 
-215 YGGRVEQGTA
+215 
-225 RENAVV
+225 
-231 MKNGSVTLGIFGG
+231 
-244 IATADGGQAQDNHVT
+244 
-259 MSGGSVGEHLIG
+259 
-271 GYVQNGSGAA
+271 
-281 TGNSVIFNGGS
+281 
-292 VTENVYGGRSVN
+292 
-304 GPAQNNSVTMTNGSA
+304 
-319 NWLLGGYSNSGDAS
+319 
-333 GNRVEVSGGT
+333 
-343 LSGGVNGGETTSG
+343 
-356 NATGNSV
+356 
-363 DFSNVTATYVQGGY
+363 
-377 SGSGSATGNSL
+377 
-388 ALHSGTVQNNAFGGY
+388 
-403 VDSGSGEA
+403 DSGSGEA

-462 IGNSVT
+462 IGNS
-468 FNGGSVTNN
+468 
-477 IYGGMSA
+477 I
-484 AGLAQNNSVTMTNG
+484 
-498 SAKWLLGGYSA
+498 
-509 NGNVIG
+509 
-515 NSVNVSG
+515 NVSG

-540 NIVSISSGTVQ
+540 NIVSISGGTVQ

-653 GVISGSGPITKT
+653 GVISGSGSITKA

-675 NTYSGGTTISAGTL
+675 NTYSDGTTISAGTL

-788 AASAI
+788 ADSAI

-808 GGKILNTDGLTVQ
+808 AGKILNTNGLTVQ

-872 LSIAASAIYDG
+872 LSIVDNATYDG

-893 NGGGKILNTSGLT
+893 NGGGN
-906 VQSGTFGG
+906 
-914 VIDNSNTSLIK
+914 
-925 TGAGTLTLTGNN
+925 
-937 AYTGGTTISEGT
+937 
-949 LKGNIASGTD
+949 
-959 LSIAASATY
+959 
-968 DGDNK
+968 
-973 ARSVGD
+973 
-979 LNGGGNIFNTDG
+979 
-991 LTVQSGTF
+991 
-999 DGVIDNSNTSLTKT
+999 
-1013 GAGTLTLT
+1013 
-1021 GNNAYTGSTT
+1021 
-1031 ISEGT
+1031 
-1036 LKGNI
+1036 
-1041 ASGTDLSIAASAT
+1041 
-1054 YDGANKARSVGG
+1054 
-1066 LNGGGKILNTDGLTV
+1066 ILNTDGLTV

-1136 ADSATYDGDN
+1136 ADSAIYDGDN

-1154 NGAGNILNTDG
+1154 NGGGNIFNTDGLTVQSGTFGGVIDNSNTSLIKTGAGTLTLTGNNAYTGGTTINAGTLKGNIASGTDLSIAASAIYDGDNKARSVGGLNGGGKILNTDG

-1177 DNSNSGL
+1177 DNSNTSL

-1212 LGSDLTS
+1212 LGSELTS

-1242 ILSVNGANGQSAM
+1242 ILSVNGVNGQSAM

-1283 GDADVSGSACNVG
+1283 GDTDVSGSACNVG

-1307 TLTLLEVD
+1307 TLPLLEVD

-1336 TVAHDITADVNLDP
+1336 TVAHDINADVNLDP
-1350 TTRRLNAVTAQVSP
+1350 TTRRLNALTAQVSP
-1364 GRATDQSKALSEGFL
+1364 GRATDQSKALPEGFL

-1496 RMDFVNIGPGRF
+1496 RMDFVNTGPGRF

-1620 HEFDGKARAKT
+1620 HEFDGKARART

-1662 TIDLGVQGYTGKHEG
+1662 TVDLGVQGYTGKHEG

>member
-48 PLWNIDNSLFPAGS
+48 PLWNIGNSLFPAGS
-62 LSDNVVT
+62 LSDNKVT
-69 INSGNVGGD
+69 INSGNVSGD

-112 NGAVTDNNVSISG
+112 NGAVTGNKVSISG

-259 MSGGSVGEHLIG
+259 MSSGSVGEHLIG

-319 NWLLGGYSNSGDAS
+319 NWLLGGYSDSGDVS
-333 GNRVEVSGGT
+333 GNSVNVSGGT

-411 SDNSVTFNGGS
+411 SD
-422 VTNNI
+422 
-427 YGGMSAAGLAQNN
+427 
-440 SVTMTNGSAKWLL
+440 
-453 GGYSANGNV
+453 
-462 IGNSVT
+462 NSVT

-653 GVISGSGPITKT
+653 GVISGSGSITKT

-753 AGTLTLTGNNTYAGG
+753 T
-768 TAIND
+768 
-773 GTLKGNIASGTDLSI
+773 
-788 AASAI
+788 
-793 YDGDNKARSVGGLNG
+793 
-808 GGKILNTDGLTVQ
+808 
-821 SGDFAGI
+821 
-828 IDNSNTSLLKN
+828 
-839 GAGTLTLTGNNAYTG
+839 
-854 STTIS
+854 
-859 EGTLKG
+859 
-865 NIASGTD
+865 
-872 LSIAASAIYDG
+872 
-883 DNKAR
+883 
-888 SVGGL
+888 
-893 NGGGKILNTSGLT
+893 
-906 VQSGTFGG
+906 
-914 VIDNSNTSLIK
+914 
-925 TGAGTLTLTGNN
+925 
-937 AYTGGTTISEGT
+937 
-949 LKGNIASGTD
+949 
-959 LSIAASATY
+959 
-968 DGDNK
+968 
-973 ARSVGD
+973 
-979 LNGGGNIFNTDG
+979 
-991 LTVQSGTF
+991 
-999 DGVIDNSNTSLTKT
+999 
-1013 GAGTLTLT
+1013 
-1021 GNNAYTGSTT
+1021 
-1031 ISEGT
+1031 
-1036 LKGNI
+1036 
-1041 ASGTDLSIAASAT
+1041 
-1054 YDGANKARSVGG
+1054 
-1066 LNGGGKILNTDGLTV
+1066 
-1081 QSGTFGGVIG
+1081 
-1091 NSNTS
+1091 
-1096 LIKTGAGTLTLTGTN
+1096 
-1111 AYTGSTTI
+1111 
-1119 SEGTLK
+1119 
-1125 GNIASGTDLSI
+1125 
-1136 ADSATYDGDN
+1136 
-1146 KARSVGGL
+1146 
-1154 NGAGNILNTDG
+1154 
-1165 LTVQSGDFAGSI
+1165 
-1177 DNSNSGL
+1177 
-1184 TKTGA
+1184 

-1444 LAWGIDL
+1444 LSWGIDL

-1620 HEFDGKARAKT
+1620 HEFDGKARATT

-1640 LRGNTGIGELG
+1640 LHGNTGIGELG
-1651 LSLTPSADLPL
+1651 ISLTPSADLPL
-1662 TIDLGVQGYTGKHEG
+1662 TVDLGVQGYTGKREG

>member
-48 PLWNIDNSLFPAGS
+48 PLWNIGNSLFPAGS

-231 MKNGSVTLGIFGG
+231 MKNGRVTLGIFGG

-319 NWLLGGYSNSGDAS
+319 NWLLGGYSDSGDVS
-333 GNRVEVSGGT
+333 GNSVNVSGGT

-462 IGNSVT
+462 IGNSV
-468 FNGGSVTNN
+468 
-477 IYGGMSA
+477 
-484 AGLAQNNSVTMTNG
+484 
-498 SAKWLLGGYSA
+498 
-509 NGNVIG
+509 
-515 NSVNVSG
+515 NVSG

-540 NIVSISSGTVQ
+540 NIVSISGGTVQ

-578 LSTATVA
+578 LSGAVVA
-585 GGISSSDAFTGNTLN
+585 GGSSPDGDAFTDNTLN
-600 KNSDAAVHI
+600 KNSDAAVHL

-621 GNANIGELDS
+621 GTANIGELDS

-653 GVISGSGPITKT
+653 GVISGSGSITKT

-753 AGTLTLTGNNTYAGG
+753 AGTLTL
-768 TAIND
+768 
-773 GTLKGNIASGTDLSI
+773 
-788 AASAI
+788 
-793 YDGDNKARSVGGLNG
+793 
-808 GGKILNTDGLTVQ
+808 
-821 SGDFAGI
+821 
-828 IDNSNTSLLKN
+828 
-839 GAGTLTLTGNNAYTG
+839 
-854 STTIS
+854 
-859 EGTLKG
+859 
-865 NIASGTD
+865 
-872 LSIAASAIYDG
+872 
-883 DNKAR
+883 
-888 SVGGL
+888 
-893 NGGGKILNTSGLT
+893 
-906 VQSGTFGG
+906 
-914 VIDNSNTSLIK
+914 
-925 TGAGTLTLTGNN
+925 
-937 AYTGGTTISEGT
+937 
-949 LKGNIASGTD
+949 
-959 LSIAASATY
+959 
-968 DGDNK
+968 
-973 ARSVGD
+973 
-979 LNGGGNIFNTDG
+979 
-991 LTVQSGTF
+991 
-999 DGVIDNSNTSLTKT
+999 
-1013 GAGTLTLT
+1013 
-1021 GNNAYTGSTT
+1021 
-1031 ISEGT
+1031 
-1036 LKGNI
+1036 
-1041 ASGTDLSIAASAT
+1041 
-1054 YDGANKARSVGG
+1054 
-1066 LNGGGKILNTDGLTV
+1066 
-1081 QSGTFGGVIG
+1081 
-1091 NSNTS
+1091 
-1096 LIKTGAGTLTLTGTN
+1096 
-1111 AYTGSTTI
+1111 
-1119 SEGTLK
+1119 
-1125 GNIASGTDLSI
+1125 
-1136 ADSATYDGDN
+1136 
-1146 KARSVGGL
+1146 
-1154 NGAGNILNTDG
+1154 
-1165 LTVQSGDFAGSI
+1165 
-1177 DNSNSGL
+1177 
-1184 TKTGA
+1184 
-1189 GTLTLSGTNTYTGM
+1189 SGTNTYTGM

-1212 LGSDLTS
+1212 LGSELTS

-1242 ILSVNGANGQSAM
+1242 ILSVNGVNGQSAM

-1283 GDADVSGSACNVG
+1283 GDTDVSGSACNVG

-1336 TVAHDITADVNLDP
+1336 TVAHDINADVNLDP
-1350 TTRRLNAVTAQVSP
+1350 TTRRLNALTAQVSP

-1407 DDAERHG
+1407 DDAERHD

>member
-112 NGAVTDNNVSISG
+112 NGAVTGNKVSISG

-231 MKNGSVTLGIFGG
+231 MKNGSVT
-244 IATADGGQAQDNHVT
+244 
-259 MSGGSVGEHLIG
+259 
-271 GYVQNGSGAA
+271 
-281 TGNSVIFNGGS
+281 
-292 VTENVYGGRSVN
+292 
-304 GPAQNNSVTMTNGSA
+304 MTNGSA
-319 NWLLGGYSNSGDAS
+319 NWLLGGYSDSGDVS
-333 GNRVEVSGGT
+333 GNSVNVSGGT

-462 IGNSVT
+462 IGNSV
-468 FNGGSVTNN
+468 N
-477 IYGGMSA
+477 I
-484 AGLAQNNSVTMTNG
+484 
-498 SAKWLLGGYSA
+498 
-509 NGNVIG
+509 
-515 NSVNVSG
+515 SG

-540 NIVSISSGTVQ
+540 NIVSISGGTVQ

-600 KNSDAAVHI
+600 KNSDAAVNI
-609 ARNFASVNFGYS
+609 ARNFASVIFGYS
-621 GNANIGELDS
+621 GTANIGELDS

-653 GVISGSGPITKT
+653 GVISGSGSITKT

-753 AGTLTLTGNNTYAGG
+753 AGTLTL
-768 TAIND
+768 
-773 GTLKGNIASGTDLSI
+773 
-788 AASAI
+788 
-793 YDGDNKARSVGGLNG
+793 
-808 GGKILNTDGLTVQ
+808 
-821 SGDFAGI
+821 
-828 IDNSNTSLLKN
+828 
-839 GAGTLTLTGNNAYTG
+839 
-854 STTIS
+854 
-859 EGTLKG
+859 
-865 NIASGTD
+865 
-872 LSIAASAIYDG
+872 
-883 DNKAR
+883 
-888 SVGGL
+888 
-893 NGGGKILNTSGLT
+893 
-906 VQSGTFGG
+906 
-914 VIDNSNTSLIK
+914 
-925 TGAGTLTLTGNN
+925 
-937 AYTGGTTISEGT
+937 
-949 LKGNIASGTD
+949 
-959 LSIAASATY
+959 
-968 DGDNK
+968 
-973 ARSVGD
+973 
-979 LNGGGNIFNTDG
+979 
-991 LTVQSGTF
+991 
-999 DGVIDNSNTSLTKT
+999 
-1013 GAGTLTLT
+1013 
-1021 GNNAYTGSTT
+1021 
-1031 ISEGT
+1031 
-1036 LKGNI
+1036 
-1041 ASGTDLSIAASAT
+1041 
-1054 YDGANKARSVGG
+1054 
-1066 LNGGGKILNTDGLTV
+1066 
-1081 QSGTFGGVIG
+1081 
-1091 NSNTS
+1091 
-1096 LIKTGAGTLTLTGTN
+1096 
-1111 AYTGSTTI
+1111 
-1119 SEGTLK
+1119 
-1125 GNIASGTDLSI
+1125 
-1136 ADSATYDGDN
+1136 
-1146 KARSVGGL
+1146 
-1154 NGAGNILNTDG
+1154 
-1165 LTVQSGDFAGSI
+1165 
-1177 DNSNSGL
+1177 
-1184 TKTGA
+1184 
-1189 GTLTLSGTNTYTGM
+1189 SGTNTYTGM

-1230 DRGSHNHSLDNG
+1230 DRGSHNHNLDNG
-1242 ILSVNGANGQSAM
+1242 ILSVNGANSQNAM

-1350 TTRRLNAVTAQVSP
+1350 TTGRLNAVTAQVSP
-1364 GRATDQSKALSEGFL
+1364 GRATDQSKALPEGFL

-1620 HEFDGKARAKT
+1620 HEFDGKARART

>member
-48 PLWNIDNSLFPAGS
+48 PLWNIGNSLFPAGS
-62 LSDNVVT
+62 LSDNKVT
-69 INSGNVGGD
+69 INSGNVSGD

-112 NGAVTDNNVSISG
+112 NGAVTGNKVSISG

-145 GNDVSISDSGS
+145 GNDVSIFDSGS

-196 NALNNRVTLDGAAS
+196 NALNNSVTLDGAAS
-210 QTNVI
+210 QANVI

-244 IATADGGQAQDNHVT
+244 IATVDGGQAQDNHVT
-259 MSGGSVGEHLIG
+259 MSGGAVGEHLIG
-271 GYVQNGSGAA
+271 GYVQNGNGAA

-319 NWLLGGYSNSGDAS
+319 NWLLGGYSDSGDAS

-440 SVTMTNGSAKWLL
+440 SVIMTNGSA
-453 GGYSANGNV
+453 N
-462 IGNSVT
+462 
-468 FNGGSVTNN
+468 
-477 IYGGMSA
+477 
-484 AGLAQNNSVTMTNG
+484 
-498 SAKWLLGGYSA
+498 WLLGGYSA

-540 NIVSISSGTVQ
+540 NIVSISGGTVQ

-600 KNSDAAVHI
+600 KNSDAAVHL

-621 GNANIGELDS
+621 GTANIGELDS

-653 GVISGSGPITKT
+653 GVISGSGSITKT

-689 SIGSDTNI
+689 
-697 GSGTNTIG
+697 
-705 NKGTLLLSGNGT
+705 
-717 YTNDWTLSGAG
+717 
-728 SAIATDNNNTLSG
+728 
-741 VLSGNGGLTKTG
+741 
-753 AGTLTLTGNNTYAGG
+753 
-768 TAIND
+768 
-773 GTLKGNIASGTDLSI
+773 KGNIASGTDLSI

-793 YDGDNKARSVGGLNG
+793 YGGDNKARSVGGLNG
-808 GGKILNTDGLTVQ
+808 AGKILNTNGLTVQ

-859 EGTLKG
+859 DGTLKG

-872 LSIAASAIYDG
+872 LSIADSAIYDG

-893 NGGGKILNTSGLT
+893 NGAGKILNTNGLT
-906 VQSGTFGG
+906 VQSGDFAGI
-914 VIDNSNTSLIK
+914 IDNSNTSL
-925 TGAGTLTLTGNN
+925 
-937 AYTGGTTISEGT
+937 
-949 LKGNIASGTD
+949 LKN
-959 LSIAASATY
+959 
-968 DGDNK
+968 
-973 ARSVGD
+973 
-979 LNGGGNIFNTDG
+979 
-991 LTVQSGTF
+991 
-999 DGVIDNSNTSLTKT
+999 

-1031 ISEGT
+1031 IS
-1036 LKGNI
+1036 
-1041 ASGTDLSIAASAT
+1041 D
-1054 YDGANKARSVGG
+1054 
-1066 LNGGGKILNTDGLTV
+1066 
-1081 QSGTFGGVIG
+1081 
-1091 NSNTS
+1091 
-1096 LIKTGAGTLTLTGTN
+1096 
-1111 AYTGSTTI
+1111 
-1119 SEGTLK
+1119 GTLK

-1154 NGAGNILNTDG
+1154 NGDGKILNTDGLTVQNGTFGGVIDNSNTSLTKTGAGTLTLTRNNAYTGGTTISEGTLKGNIASGTDLSIVDNATYDGDNKARSVGGLNGGGNILNTDG
-1165 LTVQSGDFAGSI
+1165 LTVQSGTFGGVI
-1177 DNSNSGL
+1177 GNSNTSL
-1184 TKTGA
+1184 IKTGA

-1444 LAWGIDL
+1444 LSWGIDL

-1620 HEFDGKARAKT
+1620 HEFDGKARATT

-1640 LRGNTGIGELG
+1640 LHGNTGIGELG
-1651 LSLTPSADLPL
+1651 ISLTPSADLPL
-1662 TIDLGVQGYTGKHEG
+1662 TVDLGVQGYTGKREG

>member
-112 NGAVTDNNVSISG
+112 NGAVTDNNVAISG

-145 GNDVSISDSGS
+145 GNDVSIFDSGS

-259 MSGGSVGEHLIG
+259 MSGGAVGEHLIG

-319 NWLLGGYSNSGDAS
+319 KWLLGGYSNSGDAS

-388 ALHSGTVQNNAFGGY
+388 AIRSGTVQNNAFGGY

-411 SDNSVTFNGGS
+411 S
-422 VTNNI
+422 
-427 YGGMSAAGLAQNN
+427 
-440 SVTMTNGSAKWLL
+440 
-453 GGYSANGNV
+453 
-462 IGNSVT
+462 GNSVT

-540 NIVSISSGTVQ
+540 NIVSISGGTVQ

-578 LSTATVA
+578 LSGAVVA
-585 GGISSSDAFTGNTLN
+585 GGSSPDGDAFTDNTLN

-621 GNANIGELDS
+621 GTANIGELDS

-653 GVISGSGPITKT
+653 GVISGSGSITKT

-753 AGTLTLTGNNTYAGG
+753 TGTLTLTGNNTYAGG

-788 AASAI
+788 AAGAI
-793 YDGDNKARSVGGLNG
+793 YDGDNKARSVDGLNG
-808 GGKILNTDGLTVQ
+808 GGKLLNTSGLTVQ

-828 IDNSNTSLLKN
+828 IDNSNTSL
-839 GAGTLTLTGNNAYTG
+839 
-854 STTIS
+854 I
-859 EGTLKG
+859 
-865 NIASGTD
+865 
-872 LSIAASAIYDG
+872 
-883 DNKAR
+883 
-888 SVGGL
+888 
-893 NGGGKILNTSGLT
+893 
-906 VQSGTFGG
+906 
-914 VIDNSNTSLIK
+914 
-925 TGAGTLTLTGNN
+925 
-937 AYTGGTTISEGT
+937 
-949 LKGNIASGTD
+949 
-959 LSIAASATY
+959 
-968 DGDNK
+968 
-973 ARSVGD
+973 
-979 LNGGGNIFNTDG
+979 
-991 LTVQSGTF
+991 
-999 DGVIDNSNTSLTKT
+999 KT

-1081 QSGTFGGVIG
+1081 QNGTFGGVID

-1096 LIKTGAGTLTLTGTN
+1096 
-1111 AYTGSTTI
+1111 
-1119 SEGTLK
+1119 
-1125 GNIASGTDLSI
+1125 
-1136 ADSATYDGDN
+1136 
-1146 KARSVGGL
+1146 
-1154 NGAGNILNTDG
+1154 
-1165 LTVQSGDFAGSI
+1165 
-1177 DNSNSGL
+1177 L

-1230 DRGSHNHSLDNG
+1230 NRGSHNHSLDNG

-1283 GDADVSGSACNVG
+1283 GDADVSGSAYNVG

-1620 HEFDGKARAKT
+1620 HEFDGKARART

-1651 LSLTPSADLPL
+1651 LSLTPSTDLPL
-1662 TIDLGVQGYTGKHEG
+1662 TVDLGVQGYTGKHEG

>member
-112 NGAVTDNNVSISG
+112 NGAVTDNNVAISG

-145 GNDVSISDSGS
+145 GNDVSIFDSGS

-259 MSGGSVGEHLIG
+259 MSGGAVGEHLIG

-319 NWLLGGYSNSGDAS
+319 NWLLGGYSDSGDVS
-333 GNRVEVSGGT
+333 GNSVNVSGGT

-388 ALHSGTVQNNAFGGY
+388 AIRSGTVQNNAFGGY

-411 SDNSVTFNGGS
+411 SGNSVTFNGGS
-422 VTNNI
+422 VANNI
-427 YGGMSAAGLAQNN
+427 YGGMSAAGLVQSN
-440 SVTMTNGSAKWLL
+440 SVIMTNGSAKWLL
-453 GGYSANGNV
+453 GGYS
-462 IGNSVT
+462 NSGDV
-468 FNGGSVTNN
+468 S
-477 IYGGMSA
+477 
-484 AGLAQNNSVTMTNG
+484 
-498 SAKWLLGGYSA
+498 
-509 NGNVIG
+509 G

-540 NIVSISSGTVQ
+540 NIVSISGGTVQ

-653 GVISGSGPITKT
+653 GVISGSGSITKT

-793 YDGDNKARSVGGLNG
+793 YGGDNKAHSVGGLNG

-821 SGDFAGI
+821 SGDFAGF
-828 IDNSNTSLLKN
+828 IDNSNTSLTKTS
-839 GAGTLTLTGNNAYTG
+839 AGTLTLTGNNAYTG
-854 STTIS
+854 STT
-859 EGTLKG
+859 L
-865 NIASGTD
+865 
-872 LSIAASAIYDG
+872 
-883 DNKAR
+883 
-888 SVGGL
+888 
-893 NGGGKILNTSGLT
+893 
-906 VQSGTFGG
+906 
-914 VIDNSNTSLIK
+914 
-925 TGAGTLTLTGNN
+925 
-937 AYTGGTTISEGT
+937 SEGT

-973 ARSVGD
+973 ARSVGG
-979 LNGGGNIFNTDG
+979 LNGGGKILNTDG
-991 LTVQSGTF
+991 LTVQNGTF
-999 DGVIDNSNTSLTKT
+999 GGVIDNSNTSLTKT

-1021 GNNAYTGSTT
+1021 RNNAYTGGTT

-1041 ASGTDLSIAASAT
+1041 ASGTDLSIVDNAT
-1054 YDGANKARSVGG
+1054 YDGDNKARSVGG
-1066 LNGGGKILNTDGLTV
+1066 LNGGGNILNTDGLTV

-1350 TTRRLNAVTAQVSP
+1350 TIGRLSAVTAQVSP

>member
-48 PLWNIDNSLFPAGS
+48 PLWNIGNSLFPAGS

-145 GNDVSISDSGS
+145 GNDVSIFDSGS

-196 NALNNRVTLDGAAS
+196 NALNNSVTLDGAAS
-210 QTNVI
+210 QANVI

-259 MSGGSVGEHLIG
+259 MSGGAVGEHLIG

-304 GPAQNNSVTMTNGSA
+304 GP
-319 NWLLGGYSNSGDAS
+319 
-333 GNRVEVSGGT
+333 
-343 LSGGVNGGETTSG
+343 
-356 NATGNSV
+356 
-363 DFSNVTATYVQGGY
+363 
-377 SGSGSATGNSL
+377 
-388 ALHSGTVQNNAFGGY
+388 
-403 VDSGSGEA
+403 
-411 SDNSVTFNGGS
+411 
-422 VTNNI
+422 
-427 YGGMSAAGLAQNN
+427 
-440 SVTMTNGSAKWLL
+440 
-453 GGYSANGNV
+453 
-462 IGNSVT
+462 
-468 FNGGSVTNN
+468 
-477 IYGGMSA
+477 
-484 AGLAQNNSVTMTNG
+484 AQNNSVTMTNG

-540 NIVSISSGTVQ
+540 NIVSISGGTVQ

-578 LSTATVA
+578 LSGAVVA
-585 GGISSSDAFTGNTLN
+585 GGSSPDGDAFTDNTLN

-621 GNANIGELDS
+621 GTANIGELDS

-653 GVISGSGPITKT
+653 GVISGSGSITKT

-741 VLSGNGGLTKTG
+741 VLSGNG
-753 AGTLTLTGNNTYAGG
+753 
-768 TAIND
+768 
-773 GTLKGNIASGTDLSI
+773 
-788 AASAI
+788 
-793 YDGDNKARSVGGLNG
+793 
-808 GGKILNTDGLTVQ
+808 
-821 SGDFAGI
+821 
-828 IDNSNTSLLKN
+828 
-839 GAGTLTLTGNNAYTG
+839 
-854 STTIS
+854 
-859 EGTLKG
+859 
-865 NIASGTD
+865 
-872 LSIAASAIYDG
+872 
-883 DNKAR
+883 
-888 SVGGL
+888 
-893 NGGGKILNTSGLT
+893 
-906 VQSGTFGG
+906 
-914 VIDNSNTSLIK
+914 
-925 TGAGTLTLTGNN
+925 
-937 AYTGGTTISEGT
+937 
-949 LKGNIASGTD
+949 
-959 LSIAASATY
+959 
-968 DGDNK
+968 
-973 ARSVGD
+973 
-979 LNGGGNIFNTDG
+979 
-991 LTVQSGTF
+991 
-999 DGVIDNSNTSLTKT
+999 
-1013 GAGTLTLT
+1013 
-1021 GNNAYTGSTT
+1021 
-1031 ISEGT
+1031 
-1036 LKGNI
+1036 
-1041 ASGTDLSIAASAT
+1041 
-1054 YDGANKARSVGG
+1054 
-1066 LNGGGKILNTDGLTV
+1066 
-1081 QSGTFGGVIG
+1081 
-1091 NSNTS
+1091 
-1096 LIKTGAGTLTLTGTN
+1096 
-1111 AYTGSTTI
+1111 
-1119 SEGTLK
+1119 
-1125 GNIASGTDLSI
+1125 
-1136 ADSATYDGDN
+1136 
-1146 KARSVGGL
+1146 
-1154 NGAGNILNTDG
+1154 
-1165 LTVQSGDFAGSI
+1165 
-1177 DNSNSGL
+1177 GL

-1457 LGAFFEYGNGS
+1457 LGAFFEYSNGS

-1662 TIDLGVQGYTGKHEG
+1662 TVDLGVQGYTGKHEG

>member
-145 GNDVSISDSGS
+145 GNDVSIFDSGS

-196 NALNNRVTLDGAAS
+196 NALNNSVTLDGAAS
-210 QTNVI
+210 QANVI

-259 MSGGSVGEHLIG
+259 MSGGAVGEHLIG

-319 NWLLGGYSNSGDAS
+319 KWLLGGYSNSGDAS

-462 IGNSVT
+462 IGNSV
-468 FNGGSVTNN
+468 N
-477 IYGGMSA
+477 I
-484 AGLAQNNSVTMTNG
+484 
-498 SAKWLLGGYSA
+498 
-509 NGNVIG
+509 
-515 NSVNVSG
+515 SG

-540 NIVSISSGTVQ
+540 NIVSISGGTVQ

-653 GVISGSGPITKT
+653 GVISGSGSITKT

-689 SIGSDTNI
+689 
-697 GSGTNTIG
+697 
-705 NKGTLLLSGNGT
+705 
-717 YTNDWTLSGAG
+717 
-728 SAIATDNNNTLSG
+728 
-741 VLSGNGGLTKTG
+741 
-753 AGTLTLTGNNTYAGG
+753 
-768 TAIND
+768 
-773 GTLKGNIASGTDLSI
+773 KGNIASGTDLSI
-788 AASAI
+788 ADSAI

-808 GGKILNTDGLTVQ
+808 AGKILNTNGLTVQ

-865 NIASGTD
+865 SIASGTD
-872 LSIAASAIYDG
+872 LSIADSAIYDG

-893 NGGGKILNTSGLT
+893 NGGGKILNT
-906 VQSGTFGG
+906 
-914 VIDNSNTSLIK
+914 
-925 TGAGTLTLTGNN
+925 
-937 AYTGGTTISEGT
+937 
-949 LKGNIASGTD
+949 
-959 LSIAASATY
+959 
-968 DGDNK
+968 
-973 ARSVGD
+973 
-979 LNGGGNIFNTDG
+979 DG
-991 LTVQSGTF
+991 LTVQSGDF
-999 DGVIDNSNTSLTKT
+999 AGIIDNSNTSLTKT

-1031 ISEGT
+1031 IS
-1036 LKGNI
+1036 
-1041 ASGTDLSIAASAT
+1041 D
-1054 YDGANKARSVGG
+1054 
-1066 LNGGGKILNTDGLTV
+1066 
-1081 QSGTFGGVIG
+1081 
-1091 NSNTS
+1091 
-1096 LIKTGAGTLTLTGTN
+1096 
-1111 AYTGSTTI
+1111 
-1119 SEGTLK
+1119 GTLK

-1154 NGAGNILNTDG
+1154 NGDGKILNTDGLTVQNGTFGGVIDNSNTSLTKTGAGTLTLTRNNAYTGGTTISEGTLKGNIASGTDLSIADSATYDGANKARSVGGLNGGGKILNTNG
-1165 LTVQSGDFAGSI
+1165 LTVQSGDFAGII
-1177 DNSNSGL
+1177 DNSNTSL
-1184 TKTGA
+1184 LKTGA

-1242 ILSVNGANGQSAM
+1242 ILSVNGANGQSSM

-1444 LAWGIDL
+1444 LSWGIDL

-1620 HEFDGKARAKT
+1620 HEFDGKARATT

-1640 LRGNTGIGELG
+1640 LHGNTGIGELG
-1651 LSLTPSADLPL
+1651 ISLTPSADLPL
-1662 TIDLGVQGYTGKHEG
+1662 TVDLGVQGYTGKREG

>member
-48 PLWNIDNSLFPAGS
+48 PLWNIGNSLFPAGS

-319 NWLLGGYSNSGDAS
+319 NWLLGGYSDSGDVS
-333 GNRVEVSGGT
+333 GNSVNVSGGT

-462 IGNSVT
+462 IGNS
-468 FNGGSVTNN
+468 
-477 IYGGMSA
+477 I
-484 AGLAQNNSVTMTNG
+484 
-498 SAKWLLGGYSA
+498 
-509 NGNVIG
+509 
-515 NSVNVSG
+515 NVSG

-540 NIVSISSGTVQ
+540 NIVSISGGTVQ

-653 GVISGSGPITKT
+653 GVISGSGSITKA

-753 AGTLTLTGNNTYAGG
+753 AGTLTL
-768 TAIND
+768 
-773 GTLKGNIASGTDLSI
+773 
-788 AASAI
+788 
-793 YDGDNKARSVGGLNG
+793 
-808 GGKILNTDGLTVQ
+808 
-821 SGDFAGI
+821 
-828 IDNSNTSLLKN
+828 
-839 GAGTLTLTGNNAYTG
+839 
-854 STTIS
+854 
-859 EGTLKG
+859 
-865 NIASGTD
+865 
-872 LSIAASAIYDG
+872 
-883 DNKAR
+883 
-888 SVGGL
+888 
-893 NGGGKILNTSGLT
+893 
-906 VQSGTFGG
+906 
-914 VIDNSNTSLIK
+914 
-925 TGAGTLTLTGNN
+925 
-937 AYTGGTTISEGT
+937 
-949 LKGNIASGTD
+949 
-959 LSIAASATY
+959 
-968 DGDNK
+968 
-973 ARSVGD
+973 
-979 LNGGGNIFNTDG
+979 
-991 LTVQSGTF
+991 
-999 DGVIDNSNTSLTKT
+999 
-1013 GAGTLTLT
+1013 
-1021 GNNAYTGSTT
+1021 
-1031 ISEGT
+1031 
-1036 LKGNI
+1036 
-1041 ASGTDLSIAASAT
+1041 
-1054 YDGANKARSVGG
+1054 
-1066 LNGGGKILNTDGLTV
+1066 
-1081 QSGTFGGVIG
+1081 
-1091 NSNTS
+1091 
-1096 LIKTGAGTLTLTGTN
+1096 
-1111 AYTGSTTI
+1111 
-1119 SEGTLK
+1119 
-1125 GNIASGTDLSI
+1125 
-1136 ADSATYDGDN
+1136 
-1146 KARSVGGL
+1146 
-1154 NGAGNILNTDG
+1154 
-1165 LTVQSGDFAGSI
+1165 
-1177 DNSNSGL
+1177 
-1184 TKTGA
+1184 
-1189 GTLTLSGTNTYTGM
+1189 SGTNTYTGM

-1225 GGTVF
+1225 GGTGF

-1364 GRATDQSKALSEGFL
+1364 GRATDQSKALPEGFL

-1496 RMDFVNIGPGRF
+1496 RMDFVNTGPGRF

-1620 HEFDGKARAKT
+1620 HEFDGKARATT

-1640 LRGNTGIGELG
+1640 LHGNTGIGELG
-1651 LSLTPSADLPL
+1651 ISLTPSADLPL
-1662 TIDLGVQGYTGKHEG
+1662 TVDLGVQGYTGKREG

>member
-1 MTHRFRFTCTRLLP
+1 MAHRFRFTCTRLLP

-39 YPGSNLDKG
+39 YPGSSLDKS
-48 PLWNIDNSLFPAGS
+48 PLWQAINDCLFPAGS
-62 LSDNVVT
+62 LSDNKVT
-69 INSGNVGGD
+69 INSGNVSGD

-112 NGAVTDNNVSISG
+112 NGAVTGNKVSISG

-139 AEGTVN
+139 AEGTVS
-145 GNDVSISDSGS
+145 GNNVSIFDSGS
-156 VTGNVLGGY
+156 VNRNVLGGY

-196 NALNNRVTLDGAAS
+196 NALNNSVTLDGAAS
-210 QTNVI
+210 QANVI

-244 IATADGGQAQDNHVT
+244 IATVDGGQAQDNHVT
-259 MSGGSVGEHLIG
+259 MSGGSVGQHLIG

-319 NWLLGGYSNSGDAS
+319 NWLLGGYSDSGDAS

-388 ALHSGTVQNNAFGGY
+388 AIRSGTVQNNAFGGY

-427 YGGMSAAGLAQNN
+427 YGGMSAAGLAQSN
-440 SVTMTNGSAKWLL
+440 SVIMTNGSANWLL
-453 GGYSANGNV
+453 GGYSDSGDV
-462 IGNSVT
+462 S
-468 FNGGSVTNN
+468 
-477 IYGGMSA
+477 
-484 AGLAQNNSVTMTNG
+484 
-498 SAKWLLGGYSA
+498 
-509 NGNVIG
+509 G

-540 NIVSISSGTVQ
+540 NIVSISGGTVQ

-573 SGNAD
+573 SGNTD

-621 GNANIGELDS
+621 GNANIGGLES
-631 TPTGSALSGVT
+631 APTGSTLSGVT

-653 GVISGSGPITKT
+653 GVISGSGSITKA

-689 SIGSDTNI
+689 SIVSDTNI

-705 NKGTLLLSGNGT
+705 TKGTLLLSGNGT

-753 AGTLTLTGNNTYAGG
+753 TGTLTLTGNNTYAGG

-788 AASAI
+788 AAGAI
-793 YDGDNKARSVGGLNG
+793 YDGDNKARSVDGLNG
-808 GGKILNTDGLTVQ
+808 GGKLLNTSGLTVQ

-828 IDNSNTSLLKN
+828 IDNSNTSLTKT

-872 LSIAASAIYDG
+872 LSIADSATYDG

-893 NGGGKILNTSGLT
+893 NGGGKILNT
-906 VQSGTFGG
+906 
-914 VIDNSNTSLIK
+914 
-925 TGAGTLTLTGNN
+925 
-937 AYTGGTTISEGT
+937 
-949 LKGNIASGTD
+949 
-959 LSIAASATY
+959 
-968 DGDNK
+968 
-973 ARSVGD
+973 
-979 LNGGGNIFNTDG
+979 DG
-991 LTVQSGTF
+991 LTVQSGDF
-999 DGVIDNSNTSLTKT
+999 AGIIDNSNTSLTKT

-1081 QSGTFGGVIG
+1081 QNGTFGGVID

-1096 LIKTGAGTLTLTGTN
+1096 
-1111 AYTGSTTI
+1111 
-1119 SEGTLK
+1119 
-1125 GNIASGTDLSI
+1125 
-1136 ADSATYDGDN
+1136 
-1146 KARSVGGL
+1146 
-1154 NGAGNILNTDG
+1154 
-1165 LTVQSGDFAGSI
+1165 
-1177 DNSNSGL
+1177 L

-1230 DRGSHNHSLDNG
+1230 DRGSHNHNLDNG
-1242 ILSVNGANGQSAM
+1242 ILSVNGANSQSAM

-1283 GDADVSGSACNVG
+1283 GDTDVSGSAYNVG
-1296 LAGGT
+1296 LSGGT
-1301 SLASGS
+1301 SLAAGS
-1307 TLTLLEVD
+1307 TLTLLEVGAG
-1315 PDKTLTANNLQR
+1315 KMLTANNLR
-1327 GNGIVQIGS
+1327 KGGGIVQIGS
-1336 TVAHDITADVNLDP
+1336 TVAHDITTDVALDP
-1350 TTRRLNAVTAQVSP
+1350 TTGRLNAVTAQVSP

-1419 ALSGGSLRYN
+1419 VLSGGSLRYN

>member
-145 GNDVSISDSGS
+145 GNDVSIFDSGS

-259 MSGGSVGEHLIG
+259 MSGGAVGEHLIG

-319 NWLLGGYSNSGDAS
+319 NWLLGGYSDSGDVS
-333 GNRVEVSGGT
+333 GNSVNVSGGT

-388 ALHSGTVQNNAFGGY
+388 AIRSGTVQNNAFGGY

-411 SDNSVTFNGGS
+411 SGNSVTFNGGS
-422 VTNNI
+422 VANNI
-427 YGGMSAAGLAQNN
+427 YGGMSAAGLVQSN
-440 SVTMTNGSAKWLL
+440 SVIMTNGSAKWLL
-453 GGYSANGNV
+453 GGYS
-462 IGNSVT
+462 NSGDV
-468 FNGGSVTNN
+468 S
-477 IYGGMSA
+477 
-484 AGLAQNNSVTMTNG
+484 
-498 SAKWLLGGYSA
+498 
-509 NGNVIG
+509 G

-540 NIVSISSGTVQ
+540 NIVSISGGTVQ

-653 GVISGSGPITKT
+653 GVISGSGSITKT

-925 TGAGTLTLTGNN
+925 TGAGTLTL
-937 AYTGGTTISEGT
+937 
-949 LKGNIASGTD
+949 
-959 LSIAASATY
+959 
-968 DGDNK
+968 
-973 ARSVGD
+973 
-979 LNGGGNIFNTDG
+979 
-991 LTVQSGTF
+991 
-999 DGVIDNSNTSLTKT
+999 
-1013 GAGTLTLT
+1013 
-1021 GNNAYTGSTT
+1021 
-1031 ISEGT
+1031 
-1036 LKGNI
+1036 
-1041 ASGTDLSIAASAT
+1041 
-1054 YDGANKARSVGG
+1054 
-1066 LNGGGKILNTDGLTV
+1066 
-1081 QSGTFGGVIG
+1081 
-1091 NSNTS
+1091 
-1096 LIKTGAGTLTLTGTN
+1096 
-1111 AYTGSTTI
+1111 
-1119 SEGTLK
+1119 
-1125 GNIASGTDLSI
+1125 
-1136 ADSATYDGDN
+1136 
-1146 KARSVGGL
+1146 
-1154 NGAGNILNTDG
+1154 
-1165 LTVQSGDFAGSI
+1165 
-1177 DNSNSGL
+1177 
-1184 TKTGA
+1184 
-1189 GTLTLSGTNTYTGM
+1189 SGTNTYTGM

-1242 ILSVNGANGQSAM
+1242 ILSVNGANSQSAM

-1283 GDADVSGSACNVG
+1283 GDADVSGSAYNVG

-1350 TTRRLNAVTAQVSP
+1350 TTGRLNAVTAQVSP
-1364 GRATDQSKALSEGFL
+1364 GRATDQSKALPECFL

-1496 RMDFVNIGPGRF
+1496 RMDFVNTGPGRF

>member
-145 GNDVSISDSGS
+145 GNDVSIFDSGS

-196 NALNNRVTLDGAAS
+196 NALNNSVTLDGAAS
-210 QTNVI
+210 QANVI

-231 MKNGSVTLGIFGG
+231 MKNGNVTLGIFGG

-259 MSGGSVGEHLIG
+259 MSGGAVGEHLIG

-319 NWLLGGYSNSGDAS
+319 KWLLGGYSNSGDAS

-343 LSGGVNGGETTSG
+343 LSGGVNGGETAIG

-388 ALHSGTVQNNAFGGY
+388 TIRSGTVQNNAFGGY

-411 SDNSVTFNGGS
+411 S
-422 VTNNI
+422 
-427 YGGMSAAGLAQNN
+427 
-440 SVTMTNGSAKWLL
+440 
-453 GGYSANGNV
+453 
-462 IGNSVT
+462 GNSVT

-484 AGLAQNNSVTMTNG
+484 AGLAQSNSVIMTNG
-498 SAKWLLGGYSA
+498 SANWLLGGYSDS
-509 NGNVIG
+509 GDVSG

-540 NIVSISSGTVQ
+540 NIVSISGGTVQ

-578 LSTATVA
+578 LSGAVVV
-585 GGISSSDAFTGNTLN
+585 GGSSPDGDAFTGNTLN
-600 KNSDAAVHI
+600 KNSDAAVNI

-621 GNANIGELDS
+621 GTANIGELDS

-653 GVISGSGPITKT
+653 GVISGSGSITKT

-793 YDGDNKARSVGGLNG
+793 YGGDNKAHSVGGLNG

-821 SGDFAGI
+821 SGDFAG
-828 IDNSNTSLLKN
+828 
-839 GAGTLTLTGNNAYTG
+839 
-854 STTIS
+854 
-859 EGTLKG
+859 
-865 NIASGTD
+865 
-872 LSIAASAIYDG
+872 
-883 DNKAR
+883 
-888 SVGGL
+888 
-893 NGGGKILNTSGLT
+893 
-906 VQSGTFGG
+906 F
-914 VIDNSNTSLIK
+914 
-925 TGAGTLTLTGNN
+925 
-937 AYTGGTTISEGT
+937 
-949 LKGNIASGTD
+949 
-959 LSIAASATY
+959 
-968 DGDNK
+968 
-973 ARSVGD
+973 
-979 LNGGGNIFNTDG
+979 
-991 LTVQSGTF
+991 
-999 DGVIDNSNTSLTKT
+999 IDNSNTSLTKT

-1054 YDGANKARSVGG
+1054 YDGDNKARSVGG
-1066 LNGGGKILNTDGLTV
+1066 LNGGGNILNTDGLTV

-1444 LAWGIDL
+1444 LSWGIDL

-1620 HEFDGKARAKT
+1620 HEFDGKARATT

-1640 LRGNTGIGELG
+1640 LHGNTGIGELG

-1662 TIDLGVQGYTGKHEG
+1662 TIDLGVQGYTGKREG

>member
-112 NGAVTDNNVSISG
+112 NGAVTDNNVAISG

-145 GNDVSISDSGS
+145 GNDVSIFDSGS

-196 NALNNRVTLDGAAS
+196 NALNNSVTLDGAAS
-210 QTNVI
+210 QANVI

-259 MSGGSVGEHLIG
+259 MSGGAVGEHLIG

-319 NWLLGGYSNSGDAS
+319 KWLLGGYSNSGDVS

-462 IGNSVT
+462 IGNS
-468 FNGGSVTNN
+468 
-477 IYGGMSA
+477 I
-484 AGLAQNNSVTMTNG
+484 
-498 SAKWLLGGYSA
+498 
-509 NGNVIG
+509 
-515 NSVNVSG
+515 NVSG

-540 NIVSISSGTVQ
+540 NIVSISGGTVQ

-653 GVISGSGPITKT
+653 GVISGSGSITKA

-788 AASAI
+788 ADSAT
-793 YDGDNKARSVGGLNG
+793 YDGANAARSVGGLNG
-808 GGKILNTDGLTVQ
+808 GGKLLNTSGLTVQ

-828 IDNSNTSLLKN
+828 IDNSNTSLTKT

-906 VQSGTFGG
+906 VQSGDF
-914 VIDNSNTSLIK
+914 
-925 TGAGTLTLTGNN
+925 AG
-937 AYTGGTTISEGT
+937 I
-949 LKGNIASGTD
+949 
-959 LSIAASATY
+959 
-968 DGDNK
+968 
-973 ARSVGD
+973 
-979 LNGGGNIFNTDG
+979 
-991 LTVQSGTF
+991 
-999 DGVIDNSNTSLTKT
+999 IDNSNTSLTKT
-1013 GAGTLTLT
+1013 GT
-1021 GNNAYTGSTT
+1021 
-1031 ISEGT
+1031 
-1036 LKGNI
+1036 
-1041 ASGTDLSIAASAT
+1041 
-1054 YDGANKARSVGG
+1054 
-1066 LNGGGKILNTDGLTV
+1066 
-1081 QSGTFGGVIG
+1081 
-1091 NSNTS
+1091 
-1096 LIKTGAGTLTLTGTN
+1096 
-1111 AYTGSTTI
+1111 
-1119 SEGTLK
+1119 
-1125 GNIASGTDLSI
+1125 
-1136 ADSATYDGDN
+1136 
-1146 KARSVGGL
+1146 
-1154 NGAGNILNTDG
+1154 
-1165 LTVQSGDFAGSI
+1165 
-1177 DNSNSGL
+1177 
-1184 TKTGA
+1184 

-1444 LAWGIDL
+1444 LSWGIDL

-1620 HEFDGKARAKT
+1620 HEFDGKARATT

-1640 LRGNTGIGELG
+1640 LHGNTGIGELG

>member
-39 YPGSNLDKG
+39 YPGSSLDKS
-48 PLWNIDNSLFPAGS
+48 PLWQAINDCLFPAGS
-62 LSDNVVT
+62 LSDNKVT
-69 INSGNVGGD
+69 INSGNVSGD

-112 NGAVTDNNVSISG
+112 NGAVTGNKVSISG

-139 AEGTVN
+139 AEGTVS
-145 GNDVSISDSGS
+145 GNNVSIFDSGS
-156 VTGNVLGGY
+156 VNRNVLGGY

-196 NALNNRVTLDGAAS
+196 NALNNSVTLDGAAS
-210 QTNVI
+210 QANVI

-244 IATADGGQAQDNHVT
+244 IATVDGGQAQDNHVT
-259 MSGGSVGEHLIG
+259 MSGGSVGQHLIG

-319 NWLLGGYSNSGDAS
+319 NWLLGGYSDSGDAS

-388 ALHSGTVQNNAFGGY
+388 AIRSGTVQNNAFGGY

-427 YGGMSAAGLAQNN
+427 YGGMSAAGLAQSN
-440 SVTMTNGSAKWLL
+440 SVIMTNGSANWLL
-453 GGYSANGNV
+453 GGYSDSGDV
-462 IGNSVT
+462 S
-468 FNGGSVTNN
+468 
-477 IYGGMSA
+477 
-484 AGLAQNNSVTMTNG
+484 
-498 SAKWLLGGYSA
+498 
-509 NGNVIG
+509 G

-540 NIVSISSGTVQ
+540 NIVSISGGTVQ

-573 SGNAD
+573 SGNTD

-621 GNANIGELDS
+621 GNANIGGLES
-631 TPTGSALSGVT
+631 APTGSTLSGVT

-653 GVISGSGPITKT
+653 GVISGSGSITKA

-689 SIGSDTNI
+689 SIVSDTNI

-705 NKGTLLLSGNGT
+705 TKGTLLLSGNGT

-753 AGTLTLTGNNTYAGG
+753 TGTLTLTGNNTYAGG

-788 AASAI
+788 AAGAI
-793 YDGDNKARSVGGLNG
+793 YDGDNKARSVDGLNG
-808 GGKILNTDGLTVQ
+808 GGKLLNTSGLTVQ

-828 IDNSNTSLLKN
+828 IDNSNTSLIKT

-872 LSIAASAIYDG
+872 LSIADSATYDG

-893 NGGGKILNTSGLT
+893 NGGGKILNT
-906 VQSGTFGG
+906 
-914 VIDNSNTSLIK
+914 
-925 TGAGTLTLTGNN
+925 
-937 AYTGGTTISEGT
+937 
-949 LKGNIASGTD
+949 
-959 LSIAASATY
+959 
-968 DGDNK
+968 
-973 ARSVGD
+973 
-979 LNGGGNIFNTDG
+979 DG
-991 LTVQSGTF
+991 LTVQSGDF
-999 DGVIDNSNTSLTKT
+999 AGFIDNSNTSLTKT

-1081 QSGTFGGVIG
+1081 QNGTFGGVID

-1096 LIKTGAGTLTLTGTN
+1096 
-1111 AYTGSTTI
+1111 
-1119 SEGTLK
+1119 
-1125 GNIASGTDLSI
+1125 
-1136 ADSATYDGDN
+1136 
-1146 KARSVGGL
+1146 
-1154 NGAGNILNTDG
+1154 
-1165 LTVQSGDFAGSI
+1165 
-1177 DNSNSGL
+1177 L

-1230 DRGSHNHSLDNG
+1230 DRGSHNHNLDNG
-1242 ILSVNGANGQSAM
+1242 ILSVNGANSQSAM

-1283 GDADVSGSACNVG
+1283 GDTDVSGSAYNVG
-1296 LAGGT
+1296 LSGGT
-1301 SLASGS
+1301 SLAAGS
-1307 TLTLLEVD
+1307 TLTLLEVGAG
-1315 PDKTLTANNLQR
+1315 KMLTANNLR
-1327 GNGIVQIGS
+1327 KGGGIVQIGS
-1336 TVAHDITADVNLDP
+1336 TVAHDITTDVALDP
-1350 TTRRLNAVTAQVSP
+1350 TTGRLNAVTAQVSP

-1419 ALSGGSLRYN
+1419 VLSGGSLRYN

>member
-48 PLWNIDNSLFPAGS
+48 PLWNIGNSLFPAGS

-210 QTNVI
+210 QANVI

-244 IATADGGQAQDNHVT
+244 IATVDGGQAQDNHVT
-259 MSGGSVGEHLIG
+259 MSGGAVGEHLIG
-271 GYVQNGSGAA
+271 GYVQNGNGAA

-319 NWLLGGYSNSGDAS
+319 KWLLGGYSNSGDAS

-388 ALHSGTVQNNAFGGY
+388 AIRSGTVQNNAFGGY

-411 SDNSVTFNGGS
+411 S
-422 VTNNI
+422 
-427 YGGMSAAGLAQNN
+427 
-440 SVTMTNGSAKWLL
+440 
-453 GGYSANGNV
+453 
-462 IGNSVT
+462 GNSVT
-468 FNGGSVTNN
+468 FNGGSVANN

-540 NIVSISSGTVQ
+540 NIVSISGGTVQ

-578 LSTATVA
+578 LSGAVVA
-585 GGISSSDAFTGNTLN
+585 GGSSPDGDAFTDNTLN
-600 KNSDAAVHI
+600 KNSDATVNI

-621 GNANIGELDS
+621 GTANIGELDS

-653 GVISGSGPITKT
+653 GVISGSGSMTKA

-753 AGTLTLTGNNTYAGG
+753 TGTLTLTGNNTYAGG

-808 GGKILNTDGLTVQ
+808 GGKIPNTDCLTVQ
-821 SGDFAGI
+821 NGTFGGV
-828 IDNSNTSLLKN
+828 IDNSNTSLTKT

-854 STTIS
+854 GTTVSEGTLKGNIASGTDLSIVDNAIYDGDNKARSVGGLNGGGKIPNTDCLTVQNGTFGGVIDNSNTSLTKTGAGTLTLTGNNAYTSGTTIS

-872 LSIAASAIYDG
+872 LSIAAGAIYDG

-893 NGGGKILNTSGLT
+893 NGGGKILNTDGLT
-906 VQSGTFGG
+906 VQSGAFGG

-925 TGAGTLTLTGNN
+925 TGTGTLTLTGNN
-937 AYTGGTTISEGT
+937 AYTGGTTINAGT

-999 DGVIDNSNTSLTKT
+999 GGVIDNSNTS
-1013 GAGTLTLT
+1013 
-1021 GNNAYTGSTT
+1021 
-1031 ISEGT
+1031 
-1036 LKGNI
+1036 
-1041 ASGTDLSIAASAT
+1041 
-1054 YDGANKARSVGG
+1054 
-1066 LNGGGKILNTDGLTV
+1066 
-1081 QSGTFGGVIG
+1081 
-1091 NSNTS
+1091 
-1096 LIKTGAGTLTLTGTN
+1096 
-1111 AYTGSTTI
+1111 
-1119 SEGTLK
+1119 
-1125 GNIASGTDLSI
+1125 
-1136 ADSATYDGDN
+1136 
-1146 KARSVGGL
+1146 
-1154 NGAGNILNTDG
+1154 
-1165 LTVQSGDFAGSI
+1165 
-1177 DNSNSGL
+1177 L

-1203 TTVRSGTLA
+1203 TTVRSGALA

-1230 DRGSHNHSLDNG
+1230 DRGSHNHNLDNG

-1662 TIDLGVQGYTGKHEG
+1662 TVDLGVQGYTGKHEG

>member
-1 MTHRFRFTCTRLLP
+1 MAHRFRFTCTRLLP

-39 YPGSNLDKG
+39 YPGSSLDKS
-48 PLWNIDNSLFPAGS
+48 PLWQAINDCLFPAGS
-62 LSDNVVT
+62 LSDNKVT
-69 INSGNVGGD
+69 INSGNVSGD

-112 NGAVTDNNVSISG
+112 NGAVTGNKVSISG

-139 AEGTVN
+139 AEGTVS
-145 GNDVSISDSGS
+145 GNNVSIFDSGS
-156 VTGNVLGGY
+156 VNRNVLGGY

-196 NALNNRVTLDGAAS
+196 NALNNSVTLDGAAS
-210 QTNVI
+210 QANVI

-244 IATADGGQAQDNHVT
+244 IATVDGGQAQDNHVT
-259 MSGGSVGEHLIG
+259 MSGGSVGQHLIG

-319 NWLLGGYSNSGDAS
+319 NWLLGGYSDSGDAS

-388 ALHSGTVQNNAFGGY
+388 AIRSGTVQNNAFGGY

-427 YGGMSAAGLAQNN
+427 YGGMSAAGLAQSN
-440 SVTMTNGSAKWLL
+440 SVIMTNGSANWLL
-453 GGYSANGNV
+453 GGYSDSGDV
-462 IGNSVT
+462 S
-468 FNGGSVTNN
+468 
-477 IYGGMSA
+477 
-484 AGLAQNNSVTMTNG
+484 
-498 SAKWLLGGYSA
+498 
-509 NGNVIG
+509 G

-540 NIVSISSGTVQ
+540 NIVSISGGTVQ

-573 SGNAD
+573 SGNTD

-621 GNANIGELDS
+621 GNANIGGLES
-631 TPTGSALSGVT
+631 APTGSTLSGVT

-653 GVISGSGPITKT
+653 GVISGSGSITKA

-689 SIGSDTNI
+689 SIVSDTNI

-705 NKGTLLLSGNGT
+705 TKGTLLLSGNGT

-753 AGTLTLTGNNTYAGG
+753 TGTLTLTGNNTYAGG

-788 AASAI
+788 ADNAT
-793 YDGDNKARSVGGLNG
+793 YDGANKARSVGGLNG
-808 GGKILNTDGLTVQ
+808 GGNIFNTDGLTVQ

-828 IDNSNTSLLKN
+828 IDNSNTSL
-839 GAGTLTLTGNNAYTG
+839 
-854 STTIS
+854 I
-859 EGTLKG
+859 
-865 NIASGTD
+865 
-872 LSIAASAIYDG
+872 
-883 DNKAR
+883 
-888 SVGGL
+888 
-893 NGGGKILNTSGLT
+893 
-906 VQSGTFGG
+906 
-914 VIDNSNTSLIK
+914 
-925 TGAGTLTLTGNN
+925 
-937 AYTGGTTISEGT
+937 
-949 LKGNIASGTD
+949 
-959 LSIAASATY
+959 
-968 DGDNK
+968 
-973 ARSVGD
+973 
-979 LNGGGNIFNTDG
+979 
-991 LTVQSGTF
+991 
-999 DGVIDNSNTSLTKT
+999 KT

-1081 QSGTFGGVIG
+1081 QNGTFGGVID

-1096 LIKTGAGTLTLTGTN
+1096 
-1111 AYTGSTTI
+1111 
-1119 SEGTLK
+1119 
-1125 GNIASGTDLSI
+1125 
-1136 ADSATYDGDN
+1136 
-1146 KARSVGGL
+1146 
-1154 NGAGNILNTDG
+1154 
-1165 LTVQSGDFAGSI
+1165 
-1177 DNSNSGL
+1177 L

-1230 DRGSHNHSLDNG
+1230 DRGSHNHNLDNG
-1242 ILSVNGANGQSAM
+1242 ILSVNGANSQSAM

-1283 GDADVSGSACNVG
+1283 GDTDVSGSAYNMG
-1296 LAGGT
+1296 LSGGT
-1301 SLASGS
+1301 SLAAGS
-1307 TLTLLEVD
+1307 TLTLLEVGAG
-1315 PDKTLTANNLQR
+1315 KMLTANNLR
-1327 GNGIVQIGS
+1327 KGGGIVQIGS
-1336 TVAHDITADVNLDP
+1336 TVAHDITTDVALDP
-1350 TTRRLNAVTAQVSP
+1350 TTGRLNAVTAQVSP

-1419 ALSGGSLRYN
+1419 VLSGGSLRYN

>member
-145 GNDVSISDSGS
+145 GNDVSIFDSGS

-196 NALNNRVTLDGAAS
+196 NALNNSVTLDGAVS
-210 QTNVI
+210 QANVI

-319 NWLLGGYSNSGDAS
+319 NWLLGGYSDSGDVS
-333 GNRVEVSGGT
+333 GNSVNVSGGT
-343 LSGGVNGGETTSG
+343 LSGGVN
-356 NATGNSV
+356 
-363 DFSNVTATYVQGGY
+363 
-377 SGSGSATGNSL
+377 
-388 ALHSGTVQNNAFGGY
+388 
-403 VDSGSGEA
+403 
-411 SDNSVTFNGGS
+411 
-422 VTNNI
+422 
-427 YGGMSAAGLAQNN
+427 
-440 SVTMTNGSAKWLL
+440 
-453 GGYSANGNV
+453 
-462 IGNSVT
+462 
-468 FNGGSVTNN
+468 
-477 IYGGMSA
+477 
-484 AGLAQNNSVTMTNG
+484 
-498 SAKWLLGGYSA
+498 
-509 NGNVIG
+509 
-515 NSVNVSG
+515 
-522 GTLTGVSGGE
+522 GGE

-540 NIVSISSGTVQ
+540 NIVSISGGTVQ

-653 GVISGSGPITKT
+653 GVISGSGSITKA

-753 AGTLTLTGNNTYAGG
+753 AGTLTL
-768 TAIND
+768 
-773 GTLKGNIASGTDLSI
+773 
-788 AASAI
+788 
-793 YDGDNKARSVGGLNG
+793 
-808 GGKILNTDGLTVQ
+808 
-821 SGDFAGI
+821 
-828 IDNSNTSLLKN
+828 
-839 GAGTLTLTGNNAYTG
+839 
-854 STTIS
+854 
-859 EGTLKG
+859 
-865 NIASGTD
+865 
-872 LSIAASAIYDG
+872 
-883 DNKAR
+883 
-888 SVGGL
+888 
-893 NGGGKILNTSGLT
+893 
-906 VQSGTFGG
+906 
-914 VIDNSNTSLIK
+914 
-925 TGAGTLTLTGNN
+925 
-937 AYTGGTTISEGT
+937 
-949 LKGNIASGTD
+949 
-959 LSIAASATY
+959 
-968 DGDNK
+968 
-973 ARSVGD
+973 
-979 LNGGGNIFNTDG
+979 
-991 LTVQSGTF
+991 
-999 DGVIDNSNTSLTKT
+999 
-1013 GAGTLTLT
+1013 
-1021 GNNAYTGSTT
+1021 
-1031 ISEGT
+1031 
-1036 LKGNI
+1036 
-1041 ASGTDLSIAASAT
+1041 
-1054 YDGANKARSVGG
+1054 
-1066 LNGGGKILNTDGLTV
+1066 
-1081 QSGTFGGVIG
+1081 
-1091 NSNTS
+1091 
-1096 LIKTGAGTLTLTGTN
+1096 
-1111 AYTGSTTI
+1111 
-1119 SEGTLK
+1119 
-1125 GNIASGTDLSI
+1125 
-1136 ADSATYDGDN
+1136 
-1146 KARSVGGL
+1146 
-1154 NGAGNILNTDG
+1154 
-1165 LTVQSGDFAGSI
+1165 
-1177 DNSNSGL
+1177 
-1184 TKTGA
+1184 
-1189 GTLTLSGTNTYTGM
+1189 SGTNTYTGM

-1225 GGTVF
+1225 GGTGF

-1582 TGEHLSFDD
+1582 TGEHLHHFL
-1591 INSSR
+1591 I
-1596 LRFGGRFAYILNE
+1596 
-1609 HVAPYIGAAWE
+1609 
-1620 HEFDGKARAKT
+1620 
-1631 NGFDIDAPN
+1631 
-1640 LRGNTGIGELG
+1640 
-1651 LSLTPSADLPL
+1651 SLA
-1662 TIDLGVQGYTGKHEG
+1662 
-1677 VTGSLM
+1677 
-1683 VKWEF
+1683 

>member
-1 MTHRFRFTCTRLLP
+1 
-15 ACALAALLVGPPGFA
+15 
-30 PSANAADVT
+30 
-39 YPGSNLDKG
+39 
-48 PLWNIDNSLFPAGS
+48 
-62 LSDNVVT
+62 
-69 INSGNVGGD
+69 
-78 VYGNDVDAAFSPV
+78 
-91 SNNTVILSGGSVGGD
+91 
-106 ILGGAN
+106 
-112 NGAVTDNNVSISG
+112 
-125 FGSVLGSV
+125 
-133 YGGYGA
+133 
-139 AEGTVN
+139 
-145 GNDVSISDSGS
+145 
-156 VTGNVLGGY
+156 
-165 SRSVNSHVIGNTVTI
+165 
-180 SGGTVRDI
+180 
-188 YGGQSGKG
+188 
-196 NALNNRVTLDGAAS
+196 
-210 QTNVI
+210 
-215 YGGRVEQGTA
+215 
-225 RENAVV
+225 
-231 MKNGSVTLGIFGG
+231 
-244 IATADGGQAQDNHVT
+244 
-259 MSGGSVGEHLIG
+259 
-271 GYVQNGSGAA
+271 
-281 TGNSVIFNGGS
+281 
-292 VTENVYGGRSVN
+292 
-304 GPAQNNSVTMTNGSA
+304 MTNGSA
-319 NWLLGGYSNSGDAS
+319 KWLLGGYSNSGDAS
-333 GNRVEVSGGT
+333 GNSVNVSGGT

-388 ALHSGTVQNNAFGGY
+388 AIRSGTVQNNAFGGY

-411 SDNSVTFNGGS
+411 S
-422 VTNNI
+422 
-427 YGGMSAAGLAQNN
+427 
-440 SVTMTNGSAKWLL
+440 
-453 GGYSANGNV
+453 
-462 IGNSVT
+462 GNSVT

-484 AGLAQNNSVTMTNG
+484 AGLAQSNSVIMTNG
-498 SAKWLLGGYSA
+498 SANWLLGGYSDS
-509 NGNVIG
+509 GDVSG

-540 NIVSISSGTVQ
+540 NIVSISGGTVQ

-573 SGNAD
+573 SGNTD

-609 ARNFASVNFGYS
+609 ARNFASVIFGYS
-621 GNANIGELDS
+621 GTANIGELDS

-653 GVISGSGPITKT
+653 GVISGSGSITKA

-689 SIGSDTNI
+689 SIVSDTNI

-705 NKGTLLLSGNGT
+705 TKGTLLLSGNGT

-753 AGTLTLTGNNTYAGG
+753 TGTLTLTGNNTYAGG

-788 AASAI
+788 AAGAI
-793 YDGDNKARSVGGLNG
+793 YDGDNKARSVDGLNG
-808 GGKILNTDGLTVQ
+808 GGKLLNTSGLTVQ

-828 IDNSNTSLLKN
+828 IDNSNTS
-839 GAGTLTLTGNNAYTG
+839 
-854 STTIS
+854 
-859 EGTLKG
+859 
-865 NIASGTD
+865 
-872 LSIAASAIYDG
+872 
-883 DNKAR
+883 
-888 SVGGL
+888 
-893 NGGGKILNTSGLT
+893 
-906 VQSGTFGG
+906 
-914 VIDNSNTSLIK
+914 
-925 TGAGTLTLTGNN
+925 
-937 AYTGGTTISEGT
+937 
-949 LKGNIASGTD
+949 
-959 LSIAASATY
+959 
-968 DGDNK
+968 
-973 ARSVGD
+973 
-979 LNGGGNIFNTDG
+979 
-991 LTVQSGTF
+991 
-999 DGVIDNSNTSLTKT
+999 
-1013 GAGTLTLT
+1013 
-1021 GNNAYTGSTT
+1021 
-1031 ISEGT
+1031 
-1036 LKGNI
+1036 
-1041 ASGTDLSIAASAT
+1041 
-1054 YDGANKARSVGG
+1054 
-1066 LNGGGKILNTDGLTV
+1066 
-1081 QSGTFGGVIG
+1081 
-1091 NSNTS
+1091 
-1096 LIKTGAGTLTLTGTN
+1096 
-1111 AYTGSTTI
+1111 
-1119 SEGTLK
+1119 
-1125 GNIASGTDLSI
+1125 
-1136 ADSATYDGDN
+1136 
-1146 KARSVGGL
+1146 
-1154 NGAGNILNTDG
+1154 
-1165 LTVQSGDFAGSI
+1165 
-1177 DNSNSGL
+1177 L

-1212 LGSDLTS
+1212 LGSKLTS
-1219 NQLTLY
+1219 SQLTLY

-1242 ILSVNGANGQSAM
+1242 ILSVNGVNGQSAM

-1283 GDADVSGSACNVG
+1283 GDTDVSGSACNVG

-1336 TVAHDITADVNLDP
+1336 TVAHDINADVNLDP
-1350 TTRRLNAVTAQVSP
+1350 TTRRLNALTAQVSP
-1364 GRATDQSKALSEGFL
+1364 GRATDQSKALPEGFL

-1620 HEFDGKARAKT
+1620 HEFDGKARATT

-1640 LRGNTGIGELG
+1640 LHGNTGIGELG
-1651 LSLTPSADLPL
+1651 ISLTPSADLPL
-1662 TIDLGVQGYTGKHEG
+1662 TVDLGVQGYTGKREG

>member
-48 PLWNIDNSLFPAGS
+48 PLWNIGNSLFPAGS
-62 LSDNVVT
+62 LSDNKVT
-69 INSGNVGGD
+69 INSGNVSGD

-145 GNDVSISDSGS
+145 GNDVSIFDSGS

-165 SRSVNSHVIGNTVTI
+165 SRSVNSHVIENTVTI

-196 NALNNRVTLDGAAS
+196 NALNNSVTLDGAVS
-210 QTNVI
+210 QANVI

-304 GPAQNNSVTMTNGSA
+304 GPAQNNSVTMTNSSA
-319 NWLLGGYSNSGDAS
+319 N
-333 GNRVEVSGGT
+333 
-343 LSGGVNGGETTSG
+343 
-356 NATGNSV
+356 
-363 DFSNVTATYVQGGY
+363 
-377 SGSGSATGNSL
+377 
-388 ALHSGTVQNNAFGGY
+388 
-403 VDSGSGEA
+403 
-411 SDNSVTFNGGS
+411 
-422 VTNNI
+422 
-427 YGGMSAAGLAQNN
+427 
-440 SVTMTNGSAKWLL
+440 
-453 GGYSANGNV
+453 
-462 IGNSVT
+462 
-468 FNGGSVTNN
+468 
-477 IYGGMSA
+477 
-484 AGLAQNNSVTMTNG
+484 
-498 SAKWLLGGYSA
+498 WLLGGYSA

-540 NIVSISSGTVQ
+540 NIVSISGGTVQ

-578 LSTATVA
+578 LSGAVVA
-585 GGISSSDAFTGNTLN
+585 GGSSPDGDAFTDNTLN
-600 KNSDAAVHI
+600 KNSDAAVHL

-621 GNANIGELDS
+621 GTANIGELDS

-653 GVISGSGPITKT
+653 GVISGSGSITKT

-753 AGTLTLTGNNTYAGG
+753 AGTLTL
-768 TAIND
+768 
-773 GTLKGNIASGTDLSI
+773 
-788 AASAI
+788 
-793 YDGDNKARSVGGLNG
+793 
-808 GGKILNTDGLTVQ
+808 
-821 SGDFAGI
+821 
-828 IDNSNTSLLKN
+828 
-839 GAGTLTLTGNNAYTG
+839 
-854 STTIS
+854 
-859 EGTLKG
+859 
-865 NIASGTD
+865 
-872 LSIAASAIYDG
+872 
-883 DNKAR
+883 
-888 SVGGL
+888 
-893 NGGGKILNTSGLT
+893 
-906 VQSGTFGG
+906 
-914 VIDNSNTSLIK
+914 
-925 TGAGTLTLTGNN
+925 
-937 AYTGGTTISEGT
+937 
-949 LKGNIASGTD
+949 
-959 LSIAASATY
+959 
-968 DGDNK
+968 
-973 ARSVGD
+973 
-979 LNGGGNIFNTDG
+979 
-991 LTVQSGTF
+991 
-999 DGVIDNSNTSLTKT
+999 
-1013 GAGTLTLT
+1013 
-1021 GNNAYTGSTT
+1021 
-1031 ISEGT
+1031 
-1036 LKGNI
+1036 
-1041 ASGTDLSIAASAT
+1041 
-1054 YDGANKARSVGG
+1054 
-1066 LNGGGKILNTDGLTV
+1066 
-1081 QSGTFGGVIG
+1081 
-1091 NSNTS
+1091 
-1096 LIKTGAGTLTLTGTN
+1096 
-1111 AYTGSTTI
+1111 
-1119 SEGTLK
+1119 
-1125 GNIASGTDLSI
+1125 
-1136 ADSATYDGDN
+1136 
-1146 KARSVGGL
+1146 
-1154 NGAGNILNTDG
+1154 
-1165 LTVQSGDFAGSI
+1165 
-1177 DNSNSGL
+1177 
-1184 TKTGA
+1184 
-1189 GTLTLSGTNTYTGM
+1189 SGTNTYTGM

-1212 LGSDLTS
+1212 LGSELTS
-1219 NQLTLY
+1219 
-1225 GGTVF
+1225 GTVF

-1307 TLTLLEVD
+1307 TLTLLDVD

-1336 TVAHDITADVNLDP
+1336 TVAHDITTDVALDP
-1350 TTRRLNAVTAQVSP
+1350 TTGRLSAVTAQVSP

-1620 HEFDGKARAKT
+1620 HEFDGKARART

-1662 TIDLGVQGYTGKHEG
+1662 TVDLGVQGYTGKHEG

>member
-145 GNDVSISDSGS
+145 GNDVSIFDSGS

-180 SGGTVRDI
+180 SGGTVKDI

-210 QTNVI
+210 QANVI

-319 NWLLGGYSNSGDAS
+319 NWLLGGYSDSGDVS
-333 GNRVEVSGGT
+333 GNSVNVSGGT

-411 SDNSVTFNGGS
+411 S
-422 VTNNI
+422 
-427 YGGMSAAGLAQNN
+427 
-440 SVTMTNGSAKWLL
+440 
-453 GGYSANGNV
+453 
-462 IGNSVT
+462 GNSVT

-484 AGLAQNNSVTMTNG
+484 AGLVQSNSVIMTNG
-498 SAKWLLGGYSA
+498 SAKWLLGGYS
-509 NGNVIG
+509 NSGDVSG

-540 NIVSISSGTVQ
+540 NIVSISGGTVQ

-578 LSTATVA
+578 LSGAVVA
-585 GGISSSDAFTGNTLN
+585 GGSSPDGDAFTGNTLN
-600 KNSDAAVHI
+600 KNSDAAVKV
-609 ARNFASVNFGYS
+609 ARNFASVNFNYS
-621 GNANIGELDS
+621 GNANIGGLES
-631 TPTGSALSGVT
+631 APTGSTLSGVT

-653 GVISGSGPITKT
+653 GVISGSGSITKA

-689 SIGSDTNI
+689 SIVSDTNI

-705 NKGTLLLSGNGT
+705 TKGTLLLSGNGT

-753 AGTLTLTGNNTYAGG
+753 TGTLTLTGNNTYAGG

-773 GTLKGNIASGTDLSI
+773 GTLKGNIASGTDLSIAAGAIYDGDNKARSVDGLNGGGKLLNTDGLTVQSGDFAGSIDNSNTSLTKTGAGTLTLTGNNAYTGSTTISEGTLKGNIASGTDLSI

-828 IDNSNTSLLKN
+828 IDNSNTSL
-839 GAGTLTLTGNNAYTG
+839 
-854 STTIS
+854 
-859 EGTLKG
+859 
-865 NIASGTD
+865 
-872 LSIAASAIYDG
+872 
-883 DNKAR
+883 
-888 SVGGL
+888 
-893 NGGGKILNTSGLT
+893 
-906 VQSGTFGG
+906 
-914 VIDNSNTSLIK
+914 
-925 TGAGTLTLTGNN
+925 
-937 AYTGGTTISEGT
+937 
-949 LKGNIASGTD
+949 
-959 LSIAASATY
+959 
-968 DGDNK
+968 
-973 ARSVGD
+973 
-979 LNGGGNIFNTDG
+979 
-991 LTVQSGTF
+991 
-999 DGVIDNSNTSLTKT
+999 
-1013 GAGTLTLT
+1013 
-1021 GNNAYTGSTT
+1021 
-1031 ISEGT
+1031 
-1036 LKGNI
+1036 
-1041 ASGTDLSIAASAT
+1041 
-1054 YDGANKARSVGG
+1054 
-1066 LNGGGKILNTDGLTV
+1066 
-1081 QSGTFGGVIG
+1081 
-1091 NSNTS
+1091 
-1096 LIKTGAGTLTLTGTN
+1096 
-1111 AYTGSTTI
+1111 
-1119 SEGTLK
+1119 
-1125 GNIASGTDLSI
+1125 
-1136 ADSATYDGDN
+1136 
-1146 KARSVGGL
+1146 
-1154 NGAGNILNTDG
+1154 
-1165 LTVQSGDFAGSI
+1165 
-1177 DNSNSGL
+1177 

-1212 LGSDLTS
+1212 LGSKLTS

-1242 ILSVNGANGQSAM
+1242 ILSVNGVNGQSAM

-1283 GDADVSGSACNVG
+1283 GDTDVSGSACNVG

-1336 TVAHDITADVNLDP
+1336 TVAHDINADVNLDP
-1350 TTRRLNAVTAQVSP
+1350 TTRRLNALTAQVSP
-1364 GRATDQSKALSEGFL
+1364 GRATDQSKALPEGFL

-1620 HEFDGKARAKT
+1620 HEFDGKARATT

-1640 LRGNTGIGELG
+1640 LHGNTGIGELG
-1651 LSLTPSADLPL
+1651 ISLTPSADLPL
-1662 TIDLGVQGYTGKHEG
+1662 TVDLGVQGYTGKREG

>member
-145 GNDVSISDSGS
+145 GNDVSIFDSGS

-196 NALNNRVTLDGAAS
+196 NALNNSVTLDGAAS
-210 QTNVI
+210 QANVI

-259 MSGGSVGEHLIG
+259 MSGGAVGEHLIG

-319 NWLLGGYSNSGDAS
+319 KWLLGGYSNSGDAS

-388 ALHSGTVQNNAFGGY
+388 AIRSGTVQNNAFGGY

-411 SDNSVTFNGGS
+411 S
-422 VTNNI
+422 
-427 YGGMSAAGLAQNN
+427 
-440 SVTMTNGSAKWLL
+440 
-453 GGYSANGNV
+453 
-462 IGNSVT
+462 GNSVT

-522 GTLTGVSGGE
+522 GTLPGVSGGA

-578 LSTATVA
+578 LSGAVVA
-585 GGISSSDAFTGNTLN
+585 GGSSPDGDAFTGNTLN

-653 GVISGSGPITKT
+653 GVISGSGSITKT

-788 AASAI
+788 AASTT

-808 GGKILNTDGLTVQ
+808 GGN
-821 SGDFAGI
+821 
-828 IDNSNTSLLKN
+828 
-839 GAGTLTLTGNNAYTG
+839 
-854 STTIS
+854 
-859 EGTLKG
+859 
-865 NIASGTD
+865 
-872 LSIAASAIYDG
+872 
-883 DNKAR
+883 
-888 SVGGL
+888 
-893 NGGGKILNTSGLT
+893 
-906 VQSGTFGG
+906 
-914 VIDNSNTSLIK
+914 
-925 TGAGTLTLTGNN
+925 
-937 AYTGGTTISEGT
+937 
-949 LKGNIASGTD
+949 
-959 LSIAASATY
+959 
-968 DGDNK
+968 
-973 ARSVGD
+973 
-979 LNGGGNIFNTDG
+979 
-991 LTVQSGTF
+991 
-999 DGVIDNSNTSLTKT
+999 
-1013 GAGTLTLT
+1013 
-1021 GNNAYTGSTT
+1021 
-1031 ISEGT
+1031 
-1036 LKGNI
+1036 
-1041 ASGTDLSIAASAT
+1041 
-1054 YDGANKARSVGG
+1054 
-1066 LNGGGKILNTDGLTV
+1066 ILNTDGLTV

-1096 LIKTGAGTLTLTGTN
+1096 LIKTGAGTLTLTGNN

-1212 LGSDLTS
+1212 LGNDLTS

-1620 HEFDGKARAKT
+1620 HEFDGKARATT

-1640 LRGNTGIGELG
+1640 LHGNTGIGELG

>member
-48 PLWNIDNSLFPAGS
+48 PLWNIGNSLFPAGS
-62 LSDNVVT
+62 LSDNKVT
-69 INSGNVGGD
+69 INSGNVSGD

-145 GNDVSISDSGS
+145 GNDVSIFDSGS

-165 SRSVNSHVIGNTVTI
+165 SRSVNSHVIENTVTI

-196 NALNNRVTLDGAAS
+196 NALNNSVTLDGAVS
-210 QTNVI
+210 QANVI

-319 NWLLGGYSNSGDAS
+319 NWLLGGYS
-333 GNRVEVSGGT
+333 
-343 LSGGVNGGETTSG
+343 
-356 NATGNSV
+356 
-363 DFSNVTATYVQGGY
+363 
-377 SGSGSATGNSL
+377 
-388 ALHSGTVQNNAFGGY
+388 
-403 VDSGSGEA
+403 
-411 SDNSVTFNGGS
+411 
-422 VTNNI
+422 
-427 YGGMSAAGLAQNN
+427 
-440 SVTMTNGSAKWLL
+440 
-453 GGYSANGNV
+453 
-462 IGNSVT
+462 
-468 FNGGSVTNN
+468 
-477 IYGGMSA
+477 
-484 AGLAQNNSVTMTNG
+484 
-498 SAKWLLGGYSA
+498 A

-540 NIVSISSGTVQ
+540 NIVSISGGTVQ

-578 LSTATVA
+578 LSGAVVA
-585 GGISSSDAFTGNTLN
+585 GGSSPDGDAFTDNTLN
-600 KNSDAAVHI
+600 KNSDAAVHL

-621 GNANIGELDS
+621 GTANIGELDS

-653 GVISGSGPITKT
+653 GVISGSGSITKT

-753 AGTLTLTGNNTYAGG
+753 AGTLTL
-768 TAIND
+768 
-773 GTLKGNIASGTDLSI
+773 
-788 AASAI
+788 
-793 YDGDNKARSVGGLNG
+793 
-808 GGKILNTDGLTVQ
+808 
-821 SGDFAGI
+821 
-828 IDNSNTSLLKN
+828 
-839 GAGTLTLTGNNAYTG
+839 
-854 STTIS
+854 
-859 EGTLKG
+859 
-865 NIASGTD
+865 
-872 LSIAASAIYDG
+872 
-883 DNKAR
+883 
-888 SVGGL
+888 
-893 NGGGKILNTSGLT
+893 
-906 VQSGTFGG
+906 
-914 VIDNSNTSLIK
+914 
-925 TGAGTLTLTGNN
+925 
-937 AYTGGTTISEGT
+937 
-949 LKGNIASGTD
+949 
-959 LSIAASATY
+959 
-968 DGDNK
+968 
-973 ARSVGD
+973 
-979 LNGGGNIFNTDG
+979 
-991 LTVQSGTF
+991 
-999 DGVIDNSNTSLTKT
+999 
-1013 GAGTLTLT
+1013 
-1021 GNNAYTGSTT
+1021 
-1031 ISEGT
+1031 
-1036 LKGNI
+1036 
-1041 ASGTDLSIAASAT
+1041 
-1054 YDGANKARSVGG
+1054 
-1066 LNGGGKILNTDGLTV
+1066 
-1081 QSGTFGGVIG
+1081 
-1091 NSNTS
+1091 
-1096 LIKTGAGTLTLTGTN
+1096 
-1111 AYTGSTTI
+1111 
-1119 SEGTLK
+1119 
-1125 GNIASGTDLSI
+1125 
-1136 ADSATYDGDN
+1136 
-1146 KARSVGGL
+1146 
-1154 NGAGNILNTDG
+1154 
-1165 LTVQSGDFAGSI
+1165 
-1177 DNSNSGL
+1177 
-1184 TKTGA
+1184 
-1189 GTLTLSGTNTYTGM
+1189 SGTNTYTGM

-1212 LGSDLTS
+1212 LGSELTS

-1307 TLTLLEVD
+1307 TLTLLDVD

-1336 TVAHDITADVNLDP
+1336 TVAHDITTDVALDP
-1350 TTRRLNAVTAQVSP
+1350 TTGRLSAVTAQVSP

-1596 LRFGGRFAYILNE
+1596 LRFGGRFAYILND

-1620 HEFDGKARAKT
+1620 HEFDGKARART

-1662 TIDLGVQGYTGKHEG
+1662 TVDLGVQGYTGKHEG

>member
-145 GNDVSISDSGS
+145 GNDVSIFDSGS

-196 NALNNRVTLDGAAS
+196 NALNNSVTLDGAAS
-210 QTNVI
+210 QANVI

-231 MKNGSVTLGIFGG
+231 MKNGSVALGIFGG
-244 IATADGGQAQDNHVT
+244 IATVDGGQAQDNHVT
-259 MSGGSVGEHLIG
+259 MSGGSVGQHLIG
-271 GYVQNGSGAA
+271 GYVQSGSGEAS
-281 TGNSVIFNGGS
+281 GNTVIFNGGS
-292 VTENVYGGRSVN
+292 VTGNVYGGQSAA
-304 GPAQNNSVTMTNGSA
+304 GLAQNNSVTMTNGSA

-388 ALHSGTVQNNAFGGY
+388 AIRSGTVQNNAFGGY

-411 SDNSVTFNGGS
+411 SGNSVTFNGGS
-422 VTNNI
+422 VANNI
-427 YGGMSAAGLAQNN
+427 YGGMSAAGLVQSNN
-440 SVTMTNGSAKWLL
+440 VIMTNGSAKWLL
-453 GGYSANGNV
+453 GGYS
-462 IGNSVT
+462 NSGDV
-468 FNGGSVTNN
+468 S
-477 IYGGMSA
+477 
-484 AGLAQNNSVTMTNG
+484 
-498 SAKWLLGGYSA
+498 
-509 NGNVIG
+509 G

-540 NIVSISSGTVQ
+540 NIVSISGGTVHG
-551 SNVNGGFVAS
+551 NVNGGFVAS
-561 GSGKATGNIVNI
+561 DNGKATGNIVNI
-573 SGNAD
+573 SGKAD
-578 LSTATVA
+578 LSGAVVA
-585 GGISSSDAFTGNTLN
+585 GGSSPDGDAFTDNTLN

-621 GNANIGELDS
+621 GTANIGELDS

-647 NNVSFD
+647 NNVSFA
-653 GVISGSGPITKT
+653 GVISGSGSITKT

-675 NTYSGGTTISAGTL
+675 NTYSGGTTISA
-689 SIGSDTNI
+689 
-697 GSGTNTIG
+697 
-705 NKGTLLLSGNGT
+705 
-717 YTNDWTLSGAG
+717 
-728 SAIATDNNNTLSG
+728 
-741 VLSGNGGLTKTG
+741 
-753 AGTLTLTGNNTYAGG
+753 
-768 TAIND
+768 
-773 GTLKGNIASGTDLSI
+773 
-788 AASAI
+788 
-793 YDGDNKARSVGGLNG
+793 
-808 GGKILNTDGLTVQ
+808 
-821 SGDFAGI
+821 
-828 IDNSNTSLLKN
+828 
-839 GAGTLTLTGNNAYTG
+839 
-854 STTIS
+854 
-859 EGTLKG
+859 
-865 NIASGTD
+865 
-872 LSIAASAIYDG
+872 
-883 DNKAR
+883 
-888 SVGGL
+888 
-893 NGGGKILNTSGLT
+893 
-906 VQSGTFGG
+906 
-914 VIDNSNTSLIK
+914 
-925 TGAGTLTLTGNN
+925 
-937 AYTGGTTISEGT
+937 GT

-999 DGVIDNSNTSLTKT
+999 GGVIDNSNTS
-1013 GAGTLTLT
+1013 
-1021 GNNAYTGSTT
+1021 
-1031 ISEGT
+1031 
-1036 LKGNI
+1036 
-1041 ASGTDLSIAASAT
+1041 
-1054 YDGANKARSVGG
+1054 
-1066 LNGGGKILNTDGLTV
+1066 
-1081 QSGTFGGVIG
+1081 
-1091 NSNTS
+1091 
-1096 LIKTGAGTLTLTGTN
+1096 
-1111 AYTGSTTI
+1111 
-1119 SEGTLK
+1119 
-1125 GNIASGTDLSI
+1125 
-1136 ADSATYDGDN
+1136 
-1146 KARSVGGL
+1146 
-1154 NGAGNILNTDG
+1154 
-1165 LTVQSGDFAGSI
+1165 
-1177 DNSNSGL
+1177 L

-1482 GDGNAYYLGGGILA
+1482 GDGNAYYLGGGIL
-1496 RMDFVNIGPGRF
+1496 DFVNTGPGRF

-1620 HEFDGKARAKT
+1620 HEFDGKARART

-1651 LSLTPSADLPL
+1651 LSLTPSTDLPL
-1662 TIDLGVQGYTGKHEG
+1662 TVDLGVQGYTGKHEG

>member
-145 GNDVSISDSGS
+145 GNDVSIFDSGS

-196 NALNNRVTLDGAAS
+196 NALNNSVTLDGAAS
-210 QTNVI
+210 QANVI

-259 MSGGSVGEHLIG
+259 MSGGAVGEHLIG

-319 NWLLGGYSNSGDAS
+319 KWLLGGYSNSGDAS

-462 IGNSVT
+462 IGNSV
-468 FNGGSVTNN
+468 N
-477 IYGGMSA
+477 I
-484 AGLAQNNSVTMTNG
+484 
-498 SAKWLLGGYSA
+498 
-509 NGNVIG
+509 
-515 NSVNVSG
+515 SG

-540 NIVSISSGTVQ
+540 NIVSISGGTVQ

-653 GVISGSGPITKT
+653 GVISGSGSITKT

-689 SIGSDTNI
+689 
-697 GSGTNTIG
+697 
-705 NKGTLLLSGNGT
+705 
-717 YTNDWTLSGAG
+717 
-728 SAIATDNNNTLSG
+728 
-741 VLSGNGGLTKTG
+741 
-753 AGTLTLTGNNTYAGG
+753 
-768 TAIND
+768 
-773 GTLKGNIASGTDLSI
+773 KGNIASGTDLSI
-788 AASAI
+788 ADSAT
-793 YDGDNKARSVGGLNG
+793 YDGANKARSVGGLNG
-808 GGKILNTDGLTVQ
+808 GGKILNTNGLTVQ

-859 EGTLKG
+859 DGTLKG

-872 LSIAASAIYDG
+872 LSIADSATYDG

-893 NGGGKILNTSGLT
+893 NGDGKILNTDGLT
-906 VQSGTFGG
+906 VQNGTFGG
-914 VIDNSNTSLIK
+914 VIDNSNTSLTK
-925 TGAGTLTLTGNN
+925 TGAGTLTLTRNN

-959 LSIAASATY
+959 LSIVDNATY

-973 ARSVGD
+973 ARSVGG
-979 LNGGGNIFNTDG
+979 LNGGGN
-991 LTVQSGTF
+991 
-999 DGVIDNSNTSLTKT
+999 
-1013 GAGTLTLT
+1013 
-1021 GNNAYTGSTT
+1021 
-1031 ISEGT
+1031 
-1036 LKGNI
+1036 
-1041 ASGTDLSIAASAT
+1041 
-1054 YDGANKARSVGG
+1054 
-1066 LNGGGKILNTDGLTV
+1066 ILNTDGLTV

-1111 AYTGSTTI
+1111 AYTGGTTI

-1136 ADSATYDGDN
+1136 ADSATYDGAN

-1154 NGAGNILNTDG
+1154 NGGGKILNTNG
-1165 LTVQSGDFAGSI
+1165 LTVQSGDFAGII
-1177 DNSNSGL
+1177 DNSNTSL
-1184 TKTGA
+1184 LKTGA

-1242 ILSVNGANGQSAM
+1242 ILSVNGANGQSSM

-1444 LAWGIDL
+1444 LSWGIDL

-1620 HEFDGKARAKT
+1620 HEFDGKARATT

-1640 LRGNTGIGELG
+1640 LHGNTGIGELG
-1651 LSLTPSADLPL
+1651 ISLTPSADLPL
-1662 TIDLGVQGYTGKHEG
+1662 TVDLGVQGYTGKREG

>member
-39 YPGSNLDKG
+39 YPGSNLDKD
-48 PLWNIDNSLFPAGS
+48 PLWNIGNSLFPAGS

-145 GNDVSISDSGS
+145 GNDVSIFDSGS

-165 SRSVNSHVIGNTVTI
+165 SRSVNSHVIENTVTI

-196 NALNNRVTLDGAAS
+196 NALNNSVTLDGAVS
-210 QTNVI
+210 QANVI

-319 NWLLGGYSNSGDAS
+319 NWLLGGYSDSGDVS
-333 GNRVEVSGGT
+333 GNSVNVSGGT

-462 IGNSVT
+462 IGNSV
-468 FNGGSVTNN
+468 N
-477 IYGGMSA
+477 I
-484 AGLAQNNSVTMTNG
+484 
-498 SAKWLLGGYSA
+498 
-509 NGNVIG
+509 
-515 NSVNVSG
+515 SG

-653 GVISGSGPITKT
+653 GVISGSGSITKT

-753 AGTLTLTGNNTYAGG
+753 TGTLTLTGNNAYTGS
-768 TAIND
+768 TTISD

-788 AASAI
+788 ADSAI

-808 GGKILNTDGLTVQ
+808 AGKILNTNGLTVQ

-872 LSIAASAIYDG
+872 LSIAAS
-883 DNKAR
+883 
-888 SVGGL
+888 
-893 NGGGKILNTSGLT
+893 T
-906 VQSGTFGG
+906 
-914 VIDNSNTSLIK
+914 
-925 TGAGTLTLTGNN
+925 
-937 AYTGGTTISEGT
+937 
-949 LKGNIASGTD
+949 
-959 LSIAASATY
+959 TY

-979 LNGGGNIFNTDG
+979 LNGDGN
-991 LTVQSGTF
+991 
-999 DGVIDNSNTSLTKT
+999 
-1013 GAGTLTLT
+1013 
-1021 GNNAYTGSTT
+1021 
-1031 ISEGT
+1031 
-1036 LKGNI
+1036 
-1041 ASGTDLSIAASAT
+1041 
-1054 YDGANKARSVGG
+1054 
-1066 LNGGGKILNTDGLTV
+1066 ILNTDGLTV

-1662 TIDLGVQGYTGKHEG
+1662 TIDLGVQGSTGKHEG